1 MAENNPGQDNIA
13 FDATTNQPR
22 LKVDVTYDDKT
33 SLDGIKAKYTDI
45 GKQYNRFVTDAREN
59 VHDRQVEHIGNN
71 FGASPYNTNTYYEP
85 AATGFASAMRQQG
98 TQQAFEVGMD
108 RGKKEAEANLNAQK
122 AAYENAATAYNNAYT
137 QYQQTKSSPTMAP
150 VDKSLLPGGV
160 NEDEFLNYV
169 KNAGTPAEGLQRAID
184 KLGLNNAGVKDWND
198 QDIVSKVKNELGENS
213 DAWKAYAK
221 HMEERGS
228 NGVSERYADTELGRI
243 WADTYA
249 KNYFKTKY
257 DDSYVAK
264 WQTEYDKT
272 RRLVNNI
279 MGLRNGE
286 LHWTDTIVPTQDLPD
301 NVPAWTD
308 LKYIDIIQPEFKD
321 IQDTSSNHVHYDN
334 GTYTID
340 GRTYTEDEVRQKVAN
355 AKGTTVEE
363 LDKKFSPL
371 QTTEFHNTSGVAD
384 WQDSKIK
391 TNFTNRERW
400 TPTTK
405 EVWEAFAG
413 GENAAKEYAGYTTVG
428 LVSADDV
435 AQAVLGVNIKEAKA
449 VAQFKSEN
457 PDGYERLTDQMTRA
471 YTDATVFE
479 VADGKKAYHTRDGY
493 KVLSAGTVVMNV
505 PDAVLDENGEI
516 FDEDLKRMKQLYQ
529 ERDNGTVNQ
538 AKLAEEFEKARE
550 AYAKR
555 IMLARA
561 VTNQTDGQIDKDIYS
576 AILYSSD
583 KKKYKDLKIGDKTA
597 EELLNEFRDKVERK
611 PEDAYREFS
620 GLWEL
625 AYQNL
630 GYFFSPTSD
639 GYVAKKLYDKDG
651 NSLVGRYGEDNKPKD
666 KSSNYAM
673 ALVSLYANSMDAF
686 TNGSKDGN
694 IDPKFLKADGAEGI
708 LYNTIVGTGKILQG
722 NAAFIAGAAT
732 GSAIGSAIAPGVG
745 SLIGGLIGGIGG
757 TVASVLTSDGK
768 FHPGDIG
775 YDADHNNNSSK
786 LLRNAINPLSSALW
800 GLDDSKPTRLGQTND
815 VSQGVEDFISG
826 SASFMGELAIE
837 AIITGMAG
845 RFGEMARVGI
855 QRGVGTAARN
865 LLNAGQQFT
874 IKSLADDV
882 TRGVVKDL
890 MDPSD
895 EIAEDVANKY
905 IKDVAKDKADDIL
918 GATTKKAS
926 TETSVIKGLYTVPS
940 LDQLDDASRNIIG
953 ALNASANETTSKFMQ
968 IVSKLANNVDDLTD
982 FSYKFAKN
990 ATRFIT
996 KESVI
1001 DSLAKAGY
1009 TGLDDATVNA
1019 ALEYTRT
1026 QIAHLGGAAARQTYQ
1041 TALISGFLGLAP
1053 EQVAKAPAN
1062 VLTYLSKSIG
1072 QFYDNPSAFPGVFGA
1087 ILEGEMSKDAI
1098 KRSFSEILEISAAA
1112 AQSGV
1117 KFSTDDVVRHL
1128 AASGWNKARLVQ
1140 LTKNITLSRQG
1151 LLDDIFHDIV
1161 NGYTVPQ
1168 MDEEGNYHQVTID
1181 EYFASGQILSPFIMN
1196 GMQLAIGGV
1205 FRRIQSAAVR
1215 AKLDKANA
1223 ALAATAMDSP
1233 DYAARYKTVQKY
1245 TAKAAKISDKL
1256 LDGNIS
1262 YSKMKE
1268 VADRGMQYLKDADK
1282 KLFEGIERDIKA
1294 VDKNFSKKTRAQQAE
1309 FLKKRF
1315 KATDTLAQA
1324 YTNAQVGAF
1333 VKYPYFKKLLG
1344 GDVANTL
1351 ATLEDRA
1358 TISKIWDA
1366 MNDAAE
1372 KNRDAILGNKRL
1384 KGFWAKQA
1392 EMRKLQKEAAKEA
1405 LRGPN
1410 GEVSVLNLESSL
1422 DSWFNM
1428 IDDVARRNV
1437 AEGVMTED
1445 QLRLGYLPE
1454 TGMLIG
1460 KPGDGVPAPA
1470 RALWMGEDSG
1480 NAMAISSADPVM
1492 KREVY
1497 IKDLINAYK
1506 EGKTEVTLAD
1516 GSTREFNPQGFS
1528 FLDAAIAYNN
1538 ANTFH
1543 RTVGS
1548 IIGSGKKSA
1557 GAAAVQSGYVQFHGA
1572 NASKAAA
1579 QADLDI
1585 INTNISK
1592 LEETAK
1598 KSMTEA
1604 TKAEDIKTRERAK
1617 KALSDISKLE
1627 NKIMETIGQQ
1637 QVSAENL
1644 RKAADVLE
1652 QIATTGRRPAG
1663 APSAKELLGI
1673 KDDSEAQK
1681 VFNAARQ
1688 KVMQD
1693 IKKVQAGEDLGTNVH
1708 SGKTAPGLIGE
1719 KIVVSSGNRVDTV
1732 YEDMIRNAAKNN
1744 GHFDYDVVARR
1755 MLLDNQA
1762 YKSSADLYEVSTAGD
1777 KRFSALHAKL
1787 NKGTK
1792 VMGQDVGGM
1801 TIEEAYQK
1809 VMKKSGKN
1817 LAAAADSPIGEMI
1830 ARGKAADL
1838 TTKTYSGKISPDENT
1853 VFVFG
1858 SNLEGRHG
1866 AGAAKFAKEHFG
1878 AVYGQSEG
1886 LQGNSYAIPT
1896 KDLRV
1901 KKDGGKRSVS
1911 PEKITESIKKMY
1923 EIAAENPNKQ
1933 FKVAY
1938 ASDNNLNGYSLK
1950 EMASMFRNAGSV
1962 PENVYF
1968 SKPMA
1973 NLINRVNVDNAYYN
1987 AYKGLWGAWVE
1998 QNPKLAE
2005 ELKTLAKDKQLNDKF
2020 AKTGNNQARA
2030 LGELLGLDYKKIK
2043 EDGLKIIPN
2052 KKIDAKA
2059 EGKGMISNKYIGYG
2073 EPDSS
2078 TAAYAKQA
2086 GKMANTGE
2094 YYPGD
2099 VVFVSVQGAKD
2110 AGNAAALRAKTI
2122 KEALFAI
2129 DQGATIITDS
2139 ANYIFG
2145 KNSYNIGEQQL
2156 YNAMREAGYHYQDIT
2171 LPTGQKAGAW
2181 THSSYE
2187 GELDIFKDQFTIK
2200 VGKKNLSLDELS
2212 NIDLDSPGVKN
2223 DVTRALT
2230 DMIANNADVASD
2242 RGLKEQYMR
2251 AVQDAFSQA
2260 KTIMNDQIKLEDIDM
2275 NEGGFSHGFFTYLDI
2290 VDRLL
2295 PDKDLYKTAIDTKL
2309 VNKLNNLGRDG
2320 ITLSQLKKSLLNKIA
2335 SEKTAG
2341 NSIDDLVTAYKVL
2354 GLAEDAGIRAVGTGK
2369 YEPGKLQDMLFED
2382 DGSDAA
2388 ATDYRLGVSDLYG
2401 NKVDT
2406 SDMYSQD
2413 FDPEGLMIN
2422 RSKNPA
2428 QIDYDKLSAKDK
2440 SIYDMVR
2447 SGVDLSNKE
2456 ELNEA
2461 LKTTASVINKLT
2473 NNGSKLYDASLN
2485 AARKEASGVVEMAK
2499 TIREEINNAVNEL
2512 AKKDKETKKLIEAEA
2527 ARRSAR
2533 QTKFNKTSTD
2543 NATYDGAAALGIAR
2557 PQSAVL
2563 YSTNPAKYNAIA
2575 ASLRNNEAGL
2585 ANTVRAMNA
2594 AGVPDAQSILG
2605 YFREGRKGVEDLDSL
2620 INFDAGSNAGI
2631 YQQLKA
2637 ATDYLKEKGV
2647 DIKNLDEKLSEM
2659 KSKIGNVNSYGDI
2672 YGNYNPPEYSLS
2684 AALAEVEGKTS
2695 FFPDNLRNGIDRLR
2709 TDEAGVNTW
2718 KAIQASDGI
2727 SGLHDR
2733 FLNADKGMQKAMKKN
2748 GWDQINGVVVEYT
2761 GAGVSD
2767 SPESI
2772 IAAITSDA
2780 SSAEQVFVHAV
2791 DPDGNTVDISKM
2803 PKDIREW
2810 LFDGLEID
2818 AAGTR
2823 DKIKIYDDNGVIRA
2837 EEAIERGFE
2846 RDSEPAFRDTGI
2858 DEKWASYLADTAT
2871 KKSYKDMMADIETL
2885 RKKASRL
2892 DSKTEKLSNAKVDVD
2907 DGTGKIKQQ
2916 SLKSVVEDA
2925 QDVNYKRYLSKEDYA
2940 KYQELKKSRGQ
2951 INDYLND
2958 KAEVYHALT
2967 GATFN
2972 GDAPGYSNM
2981 VRLSDFLKQY
2991 GYTPDAKELDASKF
3005 DAKKMGKEL
3014 RKSNLATKKN
3024 WGSYRIDPTVLPSS
3038 MDKESAELTVAN
3050 LLKFAKEAREATGLN
3065 YIDFDQMW
3073 VDKSYLELLA
3083 RYSNRPLDARGLM
3096 GFAAKVSTFPNWV
3109 QQQQLAGG
3117 WGPINALTLA
3127 QVRSAI
3133 LEDPAKAVAFAKMLA
3148 DMRNSKAALNSIIS
3162 RSDLLSRIALETGDG
3177 SIVTDLYPVMSR
3189 RAGRDDGGVIQ
3200 TFANKILDRGNNAQA
3215 YSRFPKGFRANIKQD
3230 VEDFF
3235 ETPTFA
3241 QAMPVL
3247 RAQMISMNYD
3257 SALSHL
3263 NKKFAKRI
3271 GKDISAEEIQN
3282 AAMQVA
3288 YARTQ
3293 KFFTPQ
3299 KYWNEN
3305 YESGLQRIKNE
3316 NIRKL
3321 VGQTTGE
3328 GTPTT
3333 ILDVAS
3339 NAFFALRYKQ
3349 TFVNRFVQGFKE
3361 MASLPKMIKH
3371 QLSQSASLD
3380 DVTSDLTKVG
3390 QIRGAISLIGIS
3402 VLAKIWCDALG
3413 IPNAW
3418 DDFDFNPEGDEVF
3431 HMPSVLMK
3439 FQNAG
3444 QIWMP
3449 NSGQLDLSKGVDW
3462 GHNVFGMSV
3471 DPNKQAY
3478 KIDPMFSM
3486 FTMPNTVFRAFNT
3499 AFNGGTDSYKA
3510 PQRGLPFLPTNGVIN
3525 SMVNSNVGRALGDEL
3540 IGSNLL
3546 SPFKALHEVITNS
3559 TYFGNNIWERK
3570 YLPDGSENP
3579 NYDPGR
3585 NAASSVM
3592 HLLGLDQVLDPNGYN
3607 RWVKGGNNRVK
3618 QDQVGT
3624 IAGSGILQHEY
3635 LTAAIHL
3642 LNGDIY
3648 EAAVEAGELPIKS
3661 QKLATGARTE
3671 MNTIVKNTLD
3681 HYGDEYREA
3690 IKHATSTE
3698 DKDKAYA
3705 EYMKKS
3711 ADEVARW
3718 SKKYGYVLGKNQE
3731 LVASMTRMLTAMTSG
3746 EYDDNMAYVQD
3757 TYWKA
3762 SKIAQIESGANLF
3775 LKDSDLDDWLANGG
3789 TVESFA
3795 EEKERRSQAYNQ
3807 ALDDEYEARKA
3818 LIDAKY
3824 KPEYLAGSSYED
3836 LRAEQRAVSKKVYTA
3851 IMSKFE
3857 KQVGEFKNF
3866 KEMKSYYENMIN
3878 SASTTKQKAK
3888 YAETYNGY
3896 VKEIIAA
3903 ALADNKLDATVL
3915 NEATYNGKGLATQLS
3930 DYIIIPAGTYYTG
3943 KSPKTSYL
3951 KDLFEVGYKSRAKL
3965 PSDDEVREKWDTV
3978 KWLVSHG
3985 KPASAASVLEQTL
3998 RNVRNGSLY
4007 ISDVDYSN
4015 MVRLQ
4020 SKLRSK
4026 Q

>member
-33 SLDGIKAKYTDI
+33 SLDGIKDKYTDI

-85 AATGFASAMRQQG
+85 AATDFASAMRQQG

-198 QDIVSKVKNELGENS
+198 QDIVNKVKNELGENS

-321 IQDTSSNHVHYDN
+321 IQDTSLNHVHYDN

-340 GRTYTEDEVRQKVAN
+340 GRAYTEDEVRQKVAN

-371 QTTEFHNTSGVAD
+371 QTTEFHNTSGVAG

-529 ERDNGTVNQ
+529 ERDNGTMNQ

-630 GYFFSPTSD
+630 GYFFAPTSD
-639 GYVAKKLYDKDG
+639 GYIAKKLYDKDG

-757 TVASVLTSDGK
+757 TAASVLTSDGK

-855 QRGVGTAARN
+855 QKGVGTAARN

-905 IKDVAKDKADDIL
+905 IKEVAKDKTDDIL
-918 GATTKKAS
+918 GAATKKAS
-926 TETSVIKGLYTVPS
+926 AETSTIKGLYTVPS

-968 IVSKLANNVDDLTD
+968 IVSKLANSVDDLTD

-990 ATRFIT
+990 ATKFIT

-1062 VLTYLSKSIG
+1062 VLTYLSKAIG
-1072 QFYDNPSAFPGVFGA
+1072 QFYDNPNAFPGVFGA
-1087 ILEGEMSKDAI
+1087 IAKGEMSKDAI

-1168 MDEEGNYHQVTID
+1168 MDEEGNYHQVTVD

-1268 VADRGMQYLKDADK
+1268 VADKGMQYLKDADK

-1315 KATDTLAQA
+1315 KATDALAQA

-1392 EMRKLQKEAAKEA
+1392 EMRKLQKEAVKEA

-1579 QADLDI
+1579 QADLDV

-1693 IKKVQAGEDLGTNVH
+1693 IKKVQAGEDLGANVH
-1708 SGKTAPGLIGE
+1708 SDKTAPGLIGE
-1719 KIVVSSGNRVDTV
+1719 KIVVSSGNRADTV
-1732 YEDMIRNAAKNN
+1732 YESMIRNAAKNN

-1755 MLLDNQA
+1755 MLLDN
-1762 YKSSADLYEVSTAGD
+1762 YKPTE
-1777 KRFSALHAKL
+1777 KAL
-1787 NKGTK
+1787 
-1792 VMGQDVGGM
+1792 
-1801 TIEEAYQK
+1801 
-1809 VMKKSGKN
+1809 
-1817 LAAAADSPIGEMI
+1817 
-1830 ARGKAADL
+1830 
-1838 TTKTYSGKISPDENT
+1838 
-1853 VFVFG
+1853 
-1858 SNLEGRHG
+1858 
-1866 AGAAKFAKEHFG
+1866 
-1878 AVYGQSEG
+1878 
-1886 LQGNSYAIPT
+1886 
-1896 KDLRV
+1896 
-1901 KKDGGKRSVS
+1901 
-1911 PEKITESIKKMY
+1911 SI
-1923 EIAAENPNKQ
+1923 
-1933 FKVAY
+1933 
-1938 ASDNNLNGYSLK
+1938 K
-1950 EMASMFRNAGSV
+1950 EMAGNRLEEVTDF
-1962 PENVYF
+1962 ENQ
-1968 SKPMA
+1968 PTQI
-1973 NLINRVNVDNAYYN
+1973 NLKYDKNTKS
-1987 AYKGLWGAWVE
+1987 YKAS
-1998 QNPKLAE
+1998 
-2005 ELKTLAKDKQLNDKF
+2005 T
-2020 AKTGNNQARA
+2020 
-2030 LGELLGLDYKKIK
+2030 LGELSKFDMDNATTK
-2043 EDGLKIIPN
+2043 
-2052 KKIDAKA
+2052 AKVDR
-2059 EGKGMISNKYIGYG
+2059 ELTRLISNDY
-2073 EPDSS
+2073 
-2078 TAAYAKQA
+2078 
-2086 GKMANTGE
+2086 
-2094 YYPGD
+2094 
-2099 VVFVSVQGAKD
+2099 
-2110 AGNAAALRAKTI
+2110 
-2122 KEALFAI
+2122 
-2129 DQGATIITDS
+2129 
-2139 ANYIFG
+2139 
-2145 KNSYNIGEQQL
+2145 NS
-2156 YNAMREAGYHYQDIT
+2156 
-2171 LPTGQKAGAW
+2171 
-2181 THSSYE
+2181 
-2187 GELDIFKDQFTIK
+2187 
-2200 VGKKNLSLDELS
+2200 
-2212 NIDLDSPGVKN
+2212 
-2223 DVTRALT
+2223 
-2230 DMIANNADVASD
+2230 SD

-2309 VNKLNNLGRDG
+2309 INKLNNLGRDG

-2369 YEPGKLQDMLFED
+2369 YEPGKLENMLFED

-2401 NKVDT
+2401 NKIDT

-2413 FDPEGLMIN
+2413 FNPEGLMIN

-2440 SIYDMVR
+2440 SIYNMVR

-2461 LKTTASVINKLT
+2461 LKTTASVLNKLT

-2533 QTKFNKTSTD
+2533 QTRFNKTSTD

-2563 YSTNPAKYNAIA
+2563 YSANPAKYNAIA

-2631 YQQLKA
+2631 YHQLRVA
-2637 ATDYLKEKGV
+2637 ADYLKEKGV

-2659 KSKIGNVNSYGDI
+2659 KSKIGDVNSYGDI

-2709 TDEAGVNTW
+2709 TDETGPNTW
-2718 KAIQASDGI
+2718 KATQPETTIDIDGKKVI
-2727 SGLHDR
+2727 AHMSFGTTQELSGAAVGIE
-2733 FLNADKGMQKAMKKN
+2733 FTT
-2748 GWDQINGVVVEYT
+2748 EY
-2761 GAGVSD
+2761 GDDFDFGSLSD
-2767 SPESI
+2767 SQKRIFAKQYNDQTNGFEIVKSSDYT
-2772 IAAITSDA
+2772 TSKNVTGTPILD
-2780 SSAEQVFVHAV
+2780 ENGRLVKN
-2791 DPDGNTVDISKM
+2791 PDGTVKRITA
-2803 PKDIREW
+2803 REAKER
-2810 LFDGLEID
+2810 LK
-2818 AAGTR
+2818 
-2823 DKIKIYDDNGVIRA
+2823 KIA
-2837 EEAIERGFE
+2837 EEKKEVAQEMATARAFGDLSENAEYSAAIERMKAL
-2846 RDSEPAFRDTGI
+2846 DSEEEAMKEITSGSRNSSFNANILQELDGDWYLVSKEGKENADVSGFFKSTSL
-2858 DEKWASYLADTAT
+2858 DEKWASYLADTA
-2871 KKSYKDMMADIETL
+2871 KKESYKDMMDDIKAL
-2885 RKKASRL
+2885 RKKASKL
-2892 DSKTEKLSNAKVDVD
+2892 DSKTEKLSETKVDVN

-2981 VRLSDFLKQY
+2981 VRLSDFLAQY

-3083 RYSNRPLDARGLM
+3083 RYSNRPLDPRGLM
-3096 GFAAKVSTFPNWV
+3096 GFAAKVSTFPNWI

-3127 QVRSAI
+3127 GVRSAI

-3162 RSDLLSRIALETGDG
+3162 RSDLLARIALETGDG
-3177 SIVTDLYPVMSR
+3177 SIVTDLCPVMSR

-3305 YESGLQRIKNE
+3305 YKSGLQRIKNE
-3316 NIRKL
+3316 NVRKM
-3321 VGQTTGE
+3321 VGQITGE

-3361 MASLPKMIKH
+3361 MASLPKMVKH
-3371 QLSQSASLD
+3371 QLSQSASLE

-3390 QIRGAISLIGIS
+3390 QIRGAVSLIGIS

-3418 DDFDFNPEGDEVF
+3418 DDFDFNPEGDEAF

-3486 FTMPNTVFRAFNT
+3486 FTMPNTVFRAFNM

-3661 QKLATGARTE
+3661 QKLASGARTE
-3671 MNTIVKNTLD
+3671 MNTVVKNTLD

-3690 IKHATSTE
+3690 IKHATST
-3698 DKDKAYA
+3698 DAKDKAYA

-3998 RNVRNGSLY
+3998 RNVKNGSLY

>member
-85 AATGFASAMRQQG
+85 AATDFASAMRQQG

-213 DAWKAYAK
+213 DAWEAYAK

-321 IQDTSSNHVHYDN
+321 IQDTSLNHVHYDN

-340 GRTYTEDEVRQKVAN
+340 GRAYTEDEVRQKVAN

-371 QTTEFHNTSGVAD
+371 QTTEFHNTSGVAG

-630 GYFFSPTSD
+630 GYFFAPTSD
-639 GYVAKKLYDKDG
+639 GYVTKKLYDKDG

-686 TNGSKDGN
+686 TSGSKDGN

-708 LYNTIVGTGKILQG
+708 LYNTLVGTGKILQG

-815 VSQGVEDFISG
+815 VSQVVEDFISG

-855 QRGVGTAARN
+855 QKGVGTAARN

-918 GATTKKAS
+918 GAATKKAS
-926 TETSVIKGLYTVPS
+926 TETSVIKGLSTVPS

-953 ALNASANETTSKFMQ
+953 ALNTSANETTSKFMQ

-1072 QFYDNPSAFPGVFGA
+1072 QFYDNPNAFPGVFGA

-1128 AASGWNKARLVQ
+1128 AASGWNKARLAQ

-1151 LLDDIFHDIV
+1151 LADDIFHDIV

-1233 DYAARYKTVQKY
+1233 DYAARYKAVQKY

-1268 VADRGMQYLKDADK
+1268 VADKGIQYLKDADK

-1315 KATDTLAQA
+1315 KATDALAQA

-1372 KNRDAILGNKRL
+1372 KNRDAVLGNKRL

-1585 INTNISK
+1585 INANISK

-1604 TKAEDIKTRERAK
+1604 VKAEDIKTRERAK

-1652 QIATTGRRPAG
+1652 QIATQGRRSAG

-1681 VFNAARQ
+1681 VFNAAKKR
-1688 KVMQD
+1688 VAED
-1693 IKKVQAGEDLGTNVH
+1693 IKKVQ
-1708 SGKTAPGLIGE
+1708 SGE
-1719 KIVVSSGNRVDTV
+1719 KLSTKNYDGPTLVISGAQTGVDTLGLEVANELGYKTGGTTTPGFYRETKIDKHTRESLSALGVKEITPELQAGKQGKEFYLPRTEQNVKNSDATVYFASDSDSAGLNATRRFAQQHKKPFLLNPDAAQLRTWLAENNVGTLNIAGNRGSKMAGMDHARDVLAEGLNKNKKFASSINNIDTI

-1755 MLLDNQA
+1755 MLLDNYKPTEKTLPIKEVVGNRLEEVTDFENQPTQINLKYDKNTKS
-1762 YKSSADLYEVSTAGD
+1762 YKSST
-1777 KRFSALHAKL
+1777 
-1787 NKGTK
+1787 
-1792 VMGQDVGGM
+1792 
-1801 TIEEAYQK
+1801 
-1809 VMKKSGKN
+1809 
-1817 LAAAADSPIGEMI
+1817 
-1830 ARGKAADL
+1830 
-1838 TTKTYSGKISPDENT
+1838 
-1853 VFVFG
+1853 
-1858 SNLEGRHG
+1858 
-1866 AGAAKFAKEHFG
+1866 
-1878 AVYGQSEG
+1878 
-1886 LQGNSYAIPT
+1886 
-1896 KDLRV
+1896 
-1901 KKDGGKRSVS
+1901 
-1911 PEKITESIKKMY
+1911 
-1923 EIAAENPNKQ
+1923 
-1933 FKVAY
+1933 
-1938 ASDNNLNGYSLK
+1938 
-1950 EMASMFRNAGSV
+1950 
-1962 PENVYF
+1962 
-1968 SKPMA
+1968 
-1973 NLINRVNVDNAYYN
+1973 
-1987 AYKGLWGAWVE
+1987 
-1998 QNPKLAE
+1998 
-2005 ELKTLAKDKQLNDKF
+2005 
-2020 AKTGNNQARA
+2020 
-2030 LGELLGLDYKKIK
+2030 LGELSKLDMDNATTK
-2043 EDGLKIIPN
+2043 
-2052 KKIDAKA
+2052 AKVDR
-2059 EGKGMISNKYIGYG
+2059 ELTRLISNDY
-2073 EPDSS
+2073 
-2078 TAAYAKQA
+2078 
-2086 GKMANTGE
+2086 
-2094 YYPGD
+2094 
-2099 VVFVSVQGAKD
+2099 
-2110 AGNAAALRAKTI
+2110 
-2122 KEALFAI
+2122 
-2129 DQGATIITDS
+2129 
-2139 ANYIFG
+2139 
-2145 KNSYNIGEQQL
+2145 NS
-2156 YNAMREAGYHYQDIT
+2156 
-2171 LPTGQKAGAW
+2171 
-2181 THSSYE
+2181 
-2187 GELDIFKDQFTIK
+2187 
-2200 VGKKNLSLDELS
+2200 
-2212 NIDLDSPGVKN
+2212 
-2223 DVTRALT
+2223 
-2230 DMIANNADVASD
+2230 SD

-2260 KTIMNDQIKLEDIDM
+2260 KTIMNDQIKLEGIDM

-2290 VDRLL
+2290 VDRIL
-2295 PDKDLYKTAIDTKL
+2295 PDKDLYRTAVDTKL
-2309 VNKLNNLGRDG
+2309 VNKLNNLSRDG
-2320 ITLSQLKKSLLNKIA
+2320 ITLSQLKESILNKVA
-2335 SEKTAG
+2335 SERLAG

-2354 GLAEDAGIRAVGTGK
+2354 DLADDAGVRATGTGS
-2369 YEPGKLQDMLFED
+2369 YESGRLKDMLFED

-2401 NKVDT
+2401 NKIDT
-2406 SDMYSQD
+2406 SDMYAQD
-2413 FDPEGLMIN
+2413 FNPESLMAN

-2440 SIYDMVR
+2440 SIYNMVR

-2461 LKTTASVINKLT
+2461 LKTTASILNKLT

-2499 TIREEINNAVNEL
+2499 TIRDEINKAVNEL
-2512 AKKDKETKKLIEAEA
+2512 ASKDKEIKKLIESEA

-2563 YSTNPAKYNAIA
+2563 YSESPAKYNAIA
-2575 ASLRNNEAGL
+2575 AAIRNNEAGL
-2585 ANTVRAMNA
+2585 ANTVRAMKA
-2594 AGVPDAQSILG
+2594 EGVPDAQSILG

-2647 DIKNLDEKLSEM
+2647 NTKNLDEKLSEM
-2659 KSKIGNVNSYGDI
+2659 KSKISDVNSYGDI

-2709 TDEAGVNTW
+2709 TDEAGPNTW
-2718 KAIQASDGI
+2718 KATQPETTIDIDGKKVI
-2727 SGLHDR
+2727 AHMSFGTTQELSGAAVGIE
-2733 FLNADKGMQKAMKKN
+2733 FTT
-2748 GWDQINGVVVEYT
+2748 EY
-2761 GAGVSD
+2761 GDDFDFGSLSD
-2767 SPESI
+2767 SQKRIFAKQYNDQTNGFEIVKSSDYT
-2772 IAAITSDA
+2772 TSKNVTGTPILD
-2780 SSAEQVFVHAV
+2780 ENGRLVKN
-2791 DPDGNTVDISKM
+2791 PDGTVKRITA
-2803 PKDIREW
+2803 REAKER
-2810 LFDGLEID
+2810 LK
-2818 AAGTR
+2818 
-2823 DKIKIYDDNGVIRA
+2823 KIA
-2837 EEAIERGFE
+2837 EEKKEVAQEMATARAFGDLSENAEYSAAIERMKAL
-2846 RDSEPAFRDTGI
+2846 DSEEEAMKDITSGSRNSSFNANILQELDGDWYLVSKEGKENADVSGFFKSTSL
-2858 DEKWASYLADTAT
+2858 DEKWASYLADTA
-2871 KKSYKDMMADIETL
+2871 KKESYKDMMDDIKAL
-2885 RKKASRL
+2885 RKKASKL
-2892 DSKTEKLSNAKVDVD
+2892 DSKTEKLSETKVDVN

-2981 VRLSDFLKQY
+2981 VRLSDFLAQY

-3083 RYSNRPLDARGLM
+3083 RYSNRPLDPRGLM
-3096 GFAAKVSTFPNWV
+3096 GFAAKVSTFPNWI

-3127 QVRSAI
+3127 GVRSAI

-3305 YESGLQRIKNE
+3305 YKSGLQRIKNE
-3316 NIRKL
+3316 NVRKM
-3321 VGQTTGE
+3321 VGQITGE

-3390 QIRGAISLIGIS
+3390 QIRGAVSLIGIS

-3449 NSGQLDLSKGVDW
+3449 NSGQLDLSKGIDW
-3462 GHNVFGMSV
+3462 GHSVFGMSV

-3486 FTMPNTVFRAFNT
+3486 FTMPNTVFRAFNM

-3510 PQRGLPFLPTNGVIN
+3510 PQRGLPFLPSNGVIN

-3690 IKHATSTE
+3690 IKHASST
-3698 DKDKAYA
+3698 DAKDKAYA

-3818 LIDAKY
+3818 LIDANY

-3998 RNVRNGSLY
+3998 RNVKNGSLY

>member
-22 LKVDVTYDDKT
+22 LNVDVTYDDNT

-45 GKQYNRFVTDAREN
+45 GNQYNRFVTDAREN
-59 VHDRQVEHIGNN
+59 VHDRQVEHIGND

-85 AATGFASAMRQQG
+85 AATDFASAMRQQG

-122 AAYENAATAYNNAYT
+122 SAYENAATAYNNAYN
-137 QYQQTKSSPTMAP
+137 QYQQTKSSPVMAP
-150 VDKSLLPGGV
+150 VDKSLLPDGV
-160 NEDEFLNYV
+160 NEDEYLNYI

-198 QDIVSKVKNELGENS
+198 QDIVGKVKNELGENS

-249 KNYFKTKY
+249 KNYFKNKY
-257 DDSYVAK
+257 GDSYVAK

-286 LHWTDTIVPTQDLPD
+286 LNWTDTIVPAQDLPD
-301 NVPAWTD
+301 NMSVGTNW
-308 LKYIDIIQPEFKD
+308 KYIDIIQPEFKD
-321 IQDTSSNHVHYDN
+321 IQETSSNHVKYDN
-334 GTYTID
+334 GVYTID
-340 GRTYTEDEVRQKVAN
+340 GRAYTVDEVRQKVAE

-363 LDKKFSPL
+363 LDKKVKPL
-371 QTTEFHNTSGVAD
+371 QATEFNNTSGAAT

-391 TNFTNRERW
+391 MDIFNAQHW
-400 TPTTK
+400 TPTAK
-405 EVWEAFAG
+405 EVWETFSG
-413 GENAAKEYAGYTTVG
+413 GENAAKEYARYTTVG
-428 LVSADDV
+428 VVSADDI
-435 AQAVLGVNIKEAKA
+435 AQAVLGVNIKEARA
-449 VAQFKSEN
+449 IAQFKSEN
-457 PDGYERLTDQMTRA
+457 PDGYKRLTDQMTRA

-505 PDAVLDENGEI
+505 PDAVLNENGEI
-516 FDEDLKRMKQLYQ
+516 IDEDLKRMQQLYQ
-529 ERDNGTVNQ
+529 ERDDGTMDQN
-538 AKLAEEFEKARE
+538 KLVEEFEKARE
-550 AYAKR
+550 TYAKR
-555 IMLARA
+555 IMFARA
-561 VTNQTDGQIDKDIYS
+561 VTNQTDEQIDKDIYT

-583 KKKYKDLKIGDKTA
+583 KSKYKDLKIGDKTA
-597 EELLNEFRDKVERK
+597 EELLNEFRDKVERN

-625 AYQNL
+625 AYRNL
-630 GYFFSPTSD
+630 GYFFAPTSD
-639 GYVAKKLYDKDG
+639 GYVTKKLYDEDG

-708 LYNTIVGTGKILQG
+708 LYNTLVGTGKILQG
-722 NAAFIAGAAT
+722 NAAFITGAASGT
-732 GSAIGSAIAPGVG
+732 AIGSAVAPGVG

-757 TVASVLTSDGK
+757 AIVSVLTSDGK

-800 GLDDSKPTRLGQTND
+800 GIDDSKPTRLGQTND

-826 SASFMGELAIE
+826 SASFMGELFIE
-837 AIITGMAG
+837 SLITGGAG
-845 RFGEMARVGI
+845 KLGEAARAGI
-855 QRGVGTAARN
+855 QRGVGAAARN

-874 IKSLADDV
+874 IKNLADDV
-882 TRGVVKDL
+882 ARDVVKDL

-905 IKDVAKDKADDIL
+905 IKEAAKDKADDVL
-918 GATTKKAS
+918 GAATKKVS
-926 TETSVIKGLYTVPS
+926 TETSIAKGLSTVPS
-940 LDQLDDASRNIIG
+940 LDQLDDVSRNVVG

-968 IVSKLANNVDDLTD
+968 IVSKLANSVNDLTE
-982 FSYKFAKN
+982 FSYKFAKK
-990 ATRFIT
+990 ATQFIT

-1001 DSLAKAGY
+1001 DTLARAGY

-1026 QIAHLGGAAARQTYQ
+1026 QVAHLGGAAARQTYQ

-1087 ILEGEMSKDAI
+1087 ILKGEMTKDAI

-1128 AASGWNKARLVQ
+1128 AASGWNKARLAQ

-1151 LLDDIFHDIV
+1151 LADDIFHDIV

-1168 MDEEGNYHQVTID
+1168 MDEEGNYHQVTVD
-1181 EYFASGQILSPFIMN
+1181 EYLASGQIINPFIMN
-1196 GMQLAIGGV
+1196 GMQLAISGV
-1205 FRRIQSAAVR
+1205 FRRVQSAAVR

-1233 DYAARYKTVQKY
+1233 DYAARYKAVQKY

-1268 VADRGMQYLKDADK
+1268 VADKGMQYLNDADK
-1282 KLFEGIERDIKA
+1282 KLFEGLERDIKA
-1294 VDKNFSKKTRAQQAE
+1294 VDKNFSKNTRAQQAE

-1315 KATDTLAQA
+1315 KATDAVAQA

-1351 ATLEDRA
+1351 STLEDRA
-1358 TISKIWDA
+1358 TIGKIWSAMVDA
-1366 MNDAAE
+1366 SE
-1372 KNRDAILGNKRL
+1372 KSRDAVLENKRL
-1384 KGFWAKQA
+1384 KDFWAKQA
-1392 EMRKLQKEAAKEA
+1392 EMRKLQKEAVKDA

-1410 GEVSVLNLESSL
+1410 GEVSVINLESSL

-1428 IDDVARRNV
+1428 IDDVARRNI
-1437 AEGVMTED
+1437 AEGAMTED

-1454 TGMLIG
+1454 AGMLIG

-1497 IKDLINAYK
+1497 IKDLVNAYK
-1506 EGKTEVTLAD
+1506 KGKTEVILAD

-1543 RTVGS
+1543 RTVGN
-1548 IIGSGKKSA
+1548 IIGSGKKTT

-1579 QADLDI
+1579 QADLDV
-1585 INTNISK
+1585 INAKISE
-1592 LEETAK
+1592 LEEAAQ
-1598 KSMTEA
+1598 KSMTDTAKIEDA
-1604 TKAEDIKTRERAK
+1604 KARARAK
-1617 KALSDISKLE
+1617 KALSDISKSE
-1627 NKIMETIGQQ
+1627 DKIMEAIGQQ
-1637 QVSAENL
+1637 QVSAESL
-1644 RKAADVLE
+1644 RKAAKVLE
-1652 QIATTGRRPAG
+1652 EIATTGRRPDG

-1681 VFNAARQ
+1681 VFNAAR
-1688 KVMQD
+1688 KRVAED
-1693 IKKVQAGEDLGTNVH
+1693 IKKVQSGEKLSTKIYDGPTLIISGAQTGVDTLGLEVANELGYKTGGTTTPGFFREAKIDKHTRESLAALGVKEITPELQAGKQGKEFYLPRTEQNVKK
-1708 SGKTAPGLIGE
+1708 SDATVYFASESDSAGLNATRRFAQQHNKPFLLNPDAAQLRVWLAENNIRTLNIAGNRGSKMAGMDHVRDILAE
-1719 KIVVSSGNRVDTV
+1719 GLSKNKIVVSPDNYVDAT
-1732 YEDMIRNAAKNN
+1732 YESMIRNAAKNN

-1755 MLLDNQA
+1755 MLLDNYKPTEKTLPIKEVVGNRLEEVTDFENQPTQINLKYDKNTKS
-1762 YKSSADLYEVSTAGD
+1762 YKSST
-1777 KRFSALHAKL
+1777 
-1787 NKGTK
+1787 
-1792 VMGQDVGGM
+1792 
-1801 TIEEAYQK
+1801 
-1809 VMKKSGKN
+1809 
-1817 LAAAADSPIGEMI
+1817 
-1830 ARGKAADL
+1830 
-1838 TTKTYSGKISPDENT
+1838 
-1853 VFVFG
+1853 
-1858 SNLEGRHG
+1858 
-1866 AGAAKFAKEHFG
+1866 
-1878 AVYGQSEG
+1878 
-1886 LQGNSYAIPT
+1886 
-1896 KDLRV
+1896 
-1901 KKDGGKRSVS
+1901 
-1911 PEKITESIKKMY
+1911 
-1923 EIAAENPNKQ
+1923 
-1933 FKVAY
+1933 
-1938 ASDNNLNGYSLK
+1938 
-1950 EMASMFRNAGSV
+1950 
-1962 PENVYF
+1962 
-1968 SKPMA
+1968 
-1973 NLINRVNVDNAYYN
+1973 
-1987 AYKGLWGAWVE
+1987 
-1998 QNPKLAE
+1998 
-2005 ELKTLAKDKQLNDKF
+2005 
-2020 AKTGNNQARA
+2020 
-2030 LGELLGLDYKKIK
+2030 LGELSKLDMDNATTK
-2043 EDGLKIIPN
+2043 
-2052 KKIDAKA
+2052 AKVDR
-2059 EGKGMISNKYIGYG
+2059 ELTRLISNDY
-2073 EPDSS
+2073 
-2078 TAAYAKQA
+2078 
-2086 GKMANTGE
+2086 
-2094 YYPGD
+2094 
-2099 VVFVSVQGAKD
+2099 
-2110 AGNAAALRAKTI
+2110 
-2122 KEALFAI
+2122 
-2129 DQGATIITDS
+2129 
-2139 ANYIFG
+2139 
-2145 KNSYNIGEQQL
+2145 NS
-2156 YNAMREAGYHYQDIT
+2156 
-2171 LPTGQKAGAW
+2171 
-2181 THSSYE
+2181 
-2187 GELDIFKDQFTIK
+2187 
-2200 VGKKNLSLDELS
+2200 
-2212 NIDLDSPGVKN
+2212 
-2223 DVTRALT
+2223 
-2230 DMIANNADVASD
+2230 SD

-2290 VDRLL
+2290 VDRIL
-2295 PDKDLYKTAIDTKL
+2295 PDKDLYRTAVDTKL
-2309 VNKLNNLGRDG
+2309 VNKLNNLSRDG
-2320 ITLSQLKKSLLNKIA
+2320 ITLSQLKESILNKIA
-2335 SEKTAG
+2335 SERLAG
-2341 NSIDDLVTAYKVL
+2341 NSIDDLVTTYKVL
-2354 GLAEDAGIRAVGTGK
+2354 DLADDAGVRATGTGS
-2369 YEPGKLQDMLFED
+2369 YESGRLKDMLFED

-2401 NKVDT
+2401 NKIDT
-2406 SDMYSQD
+2406 SDMYAQD
-2413 FDPEGLMIN
+2413 FNPESLMAN

-2440 SIYDMVR
+2440 SIYNMVR

-2461 LKTTASVINKLT
+2461 LKTTASVLNKLT

-2499 TIREEINNAVNEL
+2499 TIRDEINKAVNEL
-2512 AKKDKETKKLIEAEA
+2512 ASKDKETKKLIESEA

-2563 YSTNPAKYNAIA
+2563 YSESPAKYNAIA
-2575 ASLRNNEAGL
+2575 AAIRNNEAGL
-2585 ANTVRAMNA
+2585 ANTVRAMKA
-2594 AGVPDAQSILG
+2594 EGVPDAQSILG

-2637 ATDYLKEKGV
+2637 AADYLKEKGV
-2647 DIKNLDEKLSEM
+2647 NTKNLDEKLSEM
-2659 KSKIGNVNSYGDI
+2659 KSKISDVNSYGDI

-2810 LFDGLEID
+2810 MFDGLEID

-2892 DSKTEKLSNAKVDVD
+2892 DSKTEKLSNAKVDVT
-2907 DGTGKIKQQ
+2907 DGTGKLKQQ
-2916 SLKSVVEDA
+2916 SLKSVVEDT
-2925 QDVNYKRYLSKEDYA
+2925 QDINYKKYLSKKDYA
-2940 KYQELKKSRGQ
+2940 EYQELKKNQSQ

-2958 KAEVYHALT
+2958 KAEVYHSLT

-3014 RKSNLATKKN
+3014 RKGNLATKKN
-3024 WGSYRIDPTVLPSS
+3024 WGSYRIDPTALPSS
-3038 MDKESAELTVAN
+3038 MDKKSAELTVAN
-3050 LLKFAKEAREATGLN
+3050 LLKFAKEARGAAGLN

-3096 GFAAKVSTFPNWV
+3096 GFAAKVSAFPNWV

-3133 LEDPAKAVAFAKMLA
+3133 LEDPTKAVAFAKMLA
-3148 DMRNSKAALNSIIS
+3148 DMRNSKTALNSIIS

-3177 SIVTDLYPVMSR
+3177 SIVTDLYPVMSK

-3200 TFANKILDRGNNAQA
+3200 TFANKILDRGNSAQA
-3215 YSRFPKGFRANIKQD
+3215 YSRFPKGFRENLKQD

-3316 NIRKL
+3316 NIRKM
-3321 VGQTTGE
+3321 VGQITGE

-3349 TFVNRFVQGFKE
+3349 TFVNRFVQGFRE
-3361 MASLPKMIKH
+3361 IASLPKMLRN
-3371 QLSQSASLD
+3371 QLSQSASLA
-3380 DVTSDLTKVG
+3380 DVTSDMTKVG
-3390 QIRGAISLIGIS
+3390 QIKGVVSLIGIS

-3449 NSGQLDLSKGVDW
+3449 NSGKLDLGKGVDW
-3462 GHNVFGMSV
+3462 GHSVFGMSV

-3499 AFNGGTDSYKA
+3499 AFNGSTDSYKA
-3510 PQRGLPFLPTNGVIN
+3510 PQRGLPFLPANGVIN

-3607 RWVKGGNNRVK
+3607 RWVKGGDNMVK

-3661 QKLATGARTE
+3661 QKLASGARTE
-3671 MNTIVKNTLD
+3671 MNTVVKNTLD

-3690 IKHATSTE
+3690 IKHATNT
-3698 DKDKAYA
+3698 DAKDKAYA

-3718 SKKYGYVLGKNQE
+3718 SKKYGYILGKNQE
-3731 LVASMTRMLTAMTSG
+3731 LVASMTRLVTAMTSG
-3746 EYDDNMAYVQD
+3746 EYDDNMAYVQNA
-3757 TYWKA
+3757 YWKA
-3762 SKIAQIESGANLF
+3762 SKIAQIESGTNLF
-3775 LKDSDLDDWLANGG
+3775 LNDSDLDDWLANGG

-3795 EEKERRSQAYNQ
+3795 EEKNRRSQAYNQ

-3824 KPEYLAGSSYED
+3824 NPEYLAGSSYED

-3866 KEMKSYYENMIN
+3866 KEMKAYYENMIA

-3903 ALADNKLDATVL
+3903 ALVNNKLDATIL

-3943 KSPKTSYL
+3943 KSPRTSYL
-3951 KDLFEVGYKSRAKL
+3951 KDLFEVGYRSRAKL

-3998 RNVRNGSLY
+3998 KNVKNGSLY

>member
-13 FDATTNQPR
+13 FDDTTNQPR

-59 VHDRQVEHIGNN
+59 VHDRQVEHIGND

-85 AATGFASAMRQQG
+85 AATDFASAMRQQG

-321 IQDTSSNHVHYDN
+321 IQDTSLNHVHYDN

-340 GRTYTEDEVRQKVAN
+340 GRAYTEDEVRQKVAN
-355 AKGTTVEE
+355 AKGTTAEE

-371 QTTEFHNTSGVAD
+371 QTTEFHNTSGVAG

-391 TNFTNRERW
+391 MNFTNRERW

-405 EVWEAFAG
+405 EVWEAFSG
-413 GENAAKEYAGYTTVG
+413 GKNAAKEYAGYTTIG

-630 GYFFSPTSD
+630 GYFFAPTSD

-855 QRGVGTAARN
+855 QKGVGTAARN

-918 GATTKKAS
+918 GAATKKVSA
-926 TETSVIKGLYTVPS
+926 ETSTIKGLYTVPS

-953 ALNASANETTSKFMQ
+953 VLNTSANETTSKFMQ

-990 ATRFIT
+990 ATKFIT

-1062 VLTYLSKSIG
+1062 VLTYLSKAIG
-1072 QFYDNPSAFPGVFGA
+1072 QFYDNPNAFPGVFGA

-1205 FRRIQSAAVR
+1205 FRRIQSAAIR

-1315 KATDTLAQA
+1315 KATDALAQA

-1392 EMRKLQKEAAKEA
+1392 EMRKLQKEAVKEA

-1579 QADLDI
+1579 QADLDV

-1652 QIATTGRRPAG
+1652 QIATTGRRPDG

-1673 KDDSEAQK
+1673 KNDSEAQK
-1681 VFNAARQ
+1681 VFNAAR
-1688 KVMQD
+1688 KRVAED
-1693 IKKVQAGEDLGTNVH
+1693 IKKVQSGEDLGTNVH
-1708 SGKTAPGLIGE
+1708 SGKTAPGLIGN
-1719 KIVVSSGNRVDTV
+1719 KITVSSDNHVDAV

-1755 MLLDNQA
+1755 MLLDNQ
-1762 YKSSADLYEVSTAGD
+1762 V
-1777 KRFSALHAKL
+1777 
-1787 NKGTK
+1787 
-1792 VMGQDVGGM
+1792 
-1801 TIEEAYQK
+1801 
-1809 VMKKSGKN
+1809 
-1817 LAAAADSPIGEMI
+1817 
-1830 ARGKAADL
+1830 ARE
-1838 TTKTYSGKISPDENT
+1838 I
-1853 VFVFG
+1853 
-1858 SNLEGRHG
+1858 
-1866 AGAAKFAKEHFG
+1866 
-1878 AVYGQSEG
+1878 
-1886 LQGNSYAIPT
+1886 IPT
-1896 KDLRV
+1896 LQVR
-1901 KKDGGKRSVS
+1901 
-1911 PEKITESIKKMY
+1911 
-1923 EIAAENPNKQ
+1923 
-1933 FKVAY
+1933 
-1938 ASDNNLNGYSLK
+1938 
-1950 EMASMFRNAGSV
+1950 
-1962 PENVYF
+1962 
-1968 SKPMA
+1968 
-1973 NLINRVNVDNAYYN
+1973 
-1987 AYKGLWGAWVE
+1987 
-1998 QNPKLAE
+1998 
-2005 ELKTLAKDKQLNDKF
+2005 
-2020 AKTGNNQARA
+2020 
-2030 LGELLGLDYKKIK
+2030 
-2043 EDGLKIIPN
+2043 EDGLKITPN

-2094 YYPGD
+2094 YSPED
-2099 VVFVSVQGAKD
+2099 VVFVSVHGAND

-2122 KEALFAI
+2122 KEALFAVN
-2129 DQGATIITDS
+2129 QGATIITDS

-2181 THSSYE
+2181 TYSDFSNNGMNLE
-2187 GELDIFKDQFTIK
+2187 EAIFKDQFTIK

-2230 DMIANNADVASD
+2230 DMIANNADVSSD
-2242 RGLKEQYMR
+2242 RGLKDQYMR

-2369 YEPGKLQDMLFED
+2369 YEPGKLENMLFED

-2401 NKVDT
+2401 NRVDT

-2428 QIDYDKLSAKDK
+2428 QIDYDKLSAEDK
-2440 SIYDMVR
+2440 SIYNMVR

-2461 LKTTASVINKLT
+2461 LKTTASVLNKLT

-2485 AARKEASGVVEMAK
+2485 AARKETSGAVEIAK

-2533 QTKFNKTSTD
+2533 QTRFNKTSTD
-2543 NATYDGAAALGIAR
+2543 SANYDGSAALGIAR

-2563 YSTNPAKYNAIA
+2563 YSENPAKYNAIA
-2575 ASLRNNEAGL
+2575 ASLRKNEAGL
-2585 ANTVRAMNA
+2585 ANTVREMNA
-2594 AGVPDAQSILG
+2594 AGIPDAQSILG

-2631 YQQLKA
+2631 YQQLRA
-2637 ATDYLKEKGV
+2637 AADYLKEKGV

-2659 KSKIGNVNSYGDI
+2659 KSKIGDMDSYGDI

-2709 TDEAGVNTW
+2709 TDEAGPNTW
-2718 KAIQASDGI
+2718 KATQPETTIDIDGKKVI
-2727 SGLHDR
+2727 AHMSFGTTQELSGAAVGIE
-2733 FLNADKGMQKAMKKN
+2733 FTT
-2748 GWDQINGVVVEYT
+2748 EY
-2761 GAGVSD
+2761 GDDFDFGSLSD
-2767 SPESI
+2767 SQKRIFAKQYNDQTNGFEIVKS
-2772 IAAITSDA
+2772 SDYTA
-2780 SSAEQVFVHAV
+2780 SKNVTGTPILDENGHLVKN
-2791 DPDGNTVDISKM
+2791 PDGTVKRITA
-2803 PKDIREW
+2803 REAKER
-2810 LFDGLEID
+2810 LK
-2818 AAGTR
+2818 
-2823 DKIKIYDDNGVIRA
+2823 KIA
-2837 EEAIERGFE
+2837 EEKKEVAQEMATARAFGDLSENAEYSAAIERMKAL
-2846 RDSEPAFRDTGI
+2846 DSEEAAMREITSGSRNSSFNANILQELDGDWYLVSKEGKENADVSGFFKSTSL
-2858 DEKWASYLADTAT
+2858 DEKWASYLADTA
-2871 KKSYKDMMADIETL
+2871 KKESYKDMMDDIKAL
-2885 RKKASRL
+2885 RKKASKL
-2892 DSKTEKLSNAKVDVD
+2892 DSKTEKLSETKVDVD

-2916 SLKSVVEDA
+2916 SLKSIVEDA
-2925 QDVNYKRYLSKEDYA
+2925 EDLNYKRYLSKEDYA

-2981 VRLSDFLKQY
+2981 VRLSDFLAQY

-3083 RYSNRPLDARGLM
+3083 RYSNRPLDPRGLM
-3096 GFAAKVSTFPNWV
+3096 GFAAKVSTFPNWI

-3127 QVRSAI
+3127 GVRSAI

-3215 YSRFPKGFRANIKQD
+3215 YSRFTKVFRANIKQD

-3305 YESGLQRIKNE
+3305 YKSGLQRIKNE
-3316 NIRKL
+3316 NIRKM
-3321 VGQTTGE
+3321 VGQITGE

-3380 DVTSDLTKVG
+3380 EVTSDLTKVG
-3390 QIRGAISLIGIS
+3390 QIRGAVSLIGIS

-3486 FTMPNTVFRAFNT
+3486 FTMPNTVFRAFNM

-3510 PQRGLPFLPTNGVIN
+3510 PQRGLPFLPSNGVIN

-3690 IKHATSTE
+3690 IKHASSTE
-3698 DKDKAYA
+3698 AKDKAYA

-3998 RNVRNGSLY
+3998 RNVKNGSLY
-4007 ISDVDYSN
+4007 VSDVDYSN

>member
-1 MAENNPGQDNIA
+1 
-13 FDATTNQPR
+13 
-22 LKVDVTYDDKT
+22 
-33 SLDGIKAKYTDI
+33 
-45 GKQYNRFVTDAREN
+45 
-59 VHDRQVEHIGNN
+59 
-71 FGASPYNTNTYYEP
+71 
-85 AATGFASAMRQQG
+85 
-98 TQQAFEVGMD
+98 
-108 RGKKEAEANLNAQK
+108 
-122 AAYENAATAYNNAYT
+122 
-137 QYQQTKSSPTMAP
+137 
-150 VDKSLLPGGV
+150 
-160 NEDEFLNYV
+160 
-169 KNAGTPAEGLQRAID
+169 
-184 KLGLNNAGVKDWND
+184 
-198 QDIVSKVKNELGENS
+198 
-213 DAWKAYAK
+213 
-221 HMEERGS
+221 
-228 NGVSERYADTELGRI
+228 
-243 WADTYA
+243 
-249 KNYFKTKY
+249 
-257 DDSYVAK
+257 
-264 WQTEYDKT
+264 
-272 RRLVNNI
+272 
-279 MGLRNGE
+279 
-286 LHWTDTIVPTQDLPD
+286 
-301 NVPAWTD
+301 
-308 LKYIDIIQPEFKD
+308 
-321 IQDTSSNHVHYDN
+321 
-334 GTYTID
+334 
-340 GRTYTEDEVRQKVAN
+340 
-355 AKGTTVEE
+355 
-363 LDKKFSPL
+363 
-371 QTTEFHNTSGVAD
+371 
-384 WQDSKIK
+384 
-391 TNFTNRERW
+391 
-400 TPTTK
+400 
-405 EVWEAFAG
+405 
-413 GENAAKEYAGYTTVG
+413 
-428 LVSADDV
+428 
-435 AQAVLGVNIKEAKA
+435 
-449 VAQFKSEN
+449 
-457 PDGYERLTDQMTRA
+457 
-471 YTDATVFE
+471 
-479 VADGKKAYHTRDGY
+479 
-493 KVLSAGTVVMNV
+493 
-505 PDAVLDENGEI
+505 
-516 FDEDLKRMKQLYQ
+516 
-529 ERDNGTVNQ
+529 
-538 AKLAEEFEKARE
+538 
-550 AYAKR
+550 
-555 IMLARA
+555 
-561 VTNQTDGQIDKDIYS
+561 
-576 AILYSSD
+576 
-583 KKKYKDLKIGDKTA
+583 
-597 EELLNEFRDKVERK
+597 
-611 PEDAYREFS
+611 
-620 GLWEL
+620 
-625 AYQNL
+625 
-630 GYFFSPTSD
+630 
-639 GYVAKKLYDKDG
+639 
-651 NSLVGRYGEDNKPKD
+651 
-666 KSSNYAM
+666 
-673 ALVSLYANSMDAF
+673 
-686 TNGSKDGN
+686 
-694 IDPKFLKADGAEGI
+694 
-708 LYNTIVGTGKILQG
+708 
-722 NAAFIAGAAT
+722 
-732 GSAIGSAIAPGVG
+732 
-745 SLIGGLIGGIGG
+745 
-757 TVASVLTSDGK
+757 
-768 FHPGDIG
+768 
-775 YDADHNNNSSK
+775 
-786 LLRNAINPLSSALW
+786 
-800 GLDDSKPTRLGQTND
+800 
-815 VSQGVEDFISG
+815 
-826 SASFMGELAIE
+826 
-837 AIITGMAG
+837 
-845 RFGEMARVGI
+845 
-855 QRGVGTAARN
+855 
-865 LLNAGQQFT
+865 
-874 IKSLADDV
+874 
-882 TRGVVKDL
+882 
-890 MDPSD
+890 
-895 EIAEDVANKY
+895 
-905 IKDVAKDKADDIL
+905 
-918 GATTKKAS
+918 
-926 TETSVIKGLYTVPS
+926 
-940 LDQLDDASRNIIG
+940 
-953 ALNASANETTSKFMQ
+953 
-968 IVSKLANNVDDLTD
+968 
-982 FSYKFAKN
+982 
-990 ATRFIT
+990 
-996 KESVI
+996 
-1001 DSLAKAGY
+1001 
-1009 TGLDDATVNA
+1009 
-1019 ALEYTRT
+1019 
-1026 QIAHLGGAAARQTYQ
+1026 
-1041 TALISGFLGLAP
+1041 
-1053 EQVAKAPAN
+1053 
-1062 VLTYLSKSIG
+1062 
-1072 QFYDNPSAFPGVFGA
+1072 
-1087 ILEGEMSKDAI
+1087 
-1098 KRSFSEILEISAAA
+1098 
-1112 AQSGV
+1112 
-1117 KFSTDDVVRHL
+1117 
-1128 AASGWNKARLVQ
+1128 
-1140 LTKNITLSRQG
+1140 
-1151 LLDDIFHDIV
+1151 
-1161 NGYTVPQ
+1161 
-1168 MDEEGNYHQVTID
+1168 
-1181 EYFASGQILSPFIMN
+1181 
-1196 GMQLAIGGV
+1196 
-1205 FRRIQSAAVR
+1205 
-1215 AKLDKANA
+1215 
-1223 ALAATAMDSP
+1223 
-1233 DYAARYKTVQKY
+1233 
-1245 TAKAAKISDKL
+1245 
-1256 LDGNIS
+1256 
-1262 YSKMKE
+1262 
-1268 VADRGMQYLKDADK
+1268 
-1282 KLFEGIERDIKA
+1282 
-1294 VDKNFSKKTRAQQAE
+1294 
-1309 FLKKRF
+1309 
-1315 KATDTLAQA
+1315 
-1324 YTNAQVGAF
+1324 
-1333 VKYPYFKKLLG
+1333 
-1344 GDVANTL
+1344 
-1351 ATLEDRA
+1351 
-1358 TISKIWDA
+1358 
-1366 MNDAAE
+1366 
-1372 KNRDAILGNKRL
+1372 
-1384 KGFWAKQA
+1384 
-1392 EMRKLQKEAAKEA
+1392 
-1405 LRGPN
+1405 
-1410 GEVSVLNLESSL
+1410 
-1422 DSWFNM
+1422 
-1428 IDDVARRNV
+1428 
-1437 AEGVMTED
+1437 
-1445 QLRLGYLPE
+1445 
-1454 TGMLIG
+1454 
-1460 KPGDGVPAPA
+1460 
-1470 RALWMGEDSG
+1470 
-1480 NAMAISSADPVM
+1480 
-1492 KREVY
+1492 
-1497 IKDLINAYK
+1497 
-1506 EGKTEVTLAD
+1506 
-1516 GSTREFNPQGFS
+1516 
-1528 FLDAAIAYNN
+1528 
-1538 ANTFH
+1538 
-1543 RTVGS
+1543 
-1548 IIGSGKKSA
+1548 
-1557 GAAAVQSGYVQFHGA
+1557 
-1572 NASKAAA
+1572 
-1579 QADLDI
+1579 
-1585 INTNISK
+1585 
-1592 LEETAK
+1592 
-1598 KSMTEA
+1598 
-1604 TKAEDIKTRERAK
+1604 
-1617 KALSDISKLE
+1617 
-1627 NKIMETIGQQ
+1627 METIGQQ

-2461 LKTTASVINKLT
+2461 LKTTASVLNKLT

-3321 VGQTTGE
+3321 VGQITGE

-3471 DPNKQAY
+3471 DSNKQAY

>member
-85 AATGFASAMRQQG
+85 AATDFASAMRQQG

-321 IQDTSSNHVHYDN
+321 IQDASLNHVHYDN

-340 GRTYTEDEVRQKVAN
+340 GRAYTEDEVRQKVAN

-371 QTTEFHNTSGVAD
+371 QTTEFHNTSGVAG

-391 TNFTNRERW
+391 MNFTNRERW

-405 EVWEAFAG
+405 EVWEAFSG
-413 GENAAKEYAGYTTVG
+413 GKNAAKEYAGYTTVG

-457 PDGYERLTDQMTRA
+457 PDGYERLTDQMARA

-538 AKLAEEFEKARE
+538 AKLAEEFEKARK
-550 AYAKR
+550 AYTKR

-630 GYFFSPTSD
+630 GYFFSPTSG

-775 YDADHNNNSSK
+775 HDADHNNNSSK

-837 AIITGMAG
+837 VIITGMAG

-855 QRGVGTAARN
+855 QKGVGTAARN

-918 GATTKKAS
+918 GAATKNVSA
-926 TETSVIKGLYTVPS
+926 ETSTIKGLYTVPS

-968 IVSKLANNVDDLTD
+968 IVSKLANSVDDLTD

-990 ATRFIT
+990 ATKFIT

-1098 KRSFSEILEISAAA
+1098 KRSFSEILEISTAA
-1112 AQSGV
+1112 AQAGV

-1205 FRRIQSAAVR
+1205 FRRVQSAAVR

-1233 DYAARYKTVQKY
+1233 DYAARYKAVQKY

-1268 VADRGMQYLKDADK
+1268 VADKGMQYLKDADK

-1315 KATDTLAQA
+1315 KATDTVAQA
-1324 YTNAQVGAF
+1324 YVNAQVGAF

-1384 KGFWAKQA
+1384 KGFWVKQA
-1392 EMRKLQKEAAKEA
+1392 EMRRLQKEAAKEA

-1437 AEGVMTED
+1437 AEGAMTED

-1460 KPGDGVPAPA
+1460 NPGDGVPAPA

-1572 NASKAAA
+1572 NTSKAAA
-1579 QADLDI
+1579 QADLDV

-1598 KSMTEA
+1598 KSRTEA
-1604 TKAEDIKTRERAK
+1604 TKSEDIKTRERAK

-1681 VFNAARQ
+1681 VFNAAR
-1688 KVMQD
+1688 KRVAED
-1693 IKKVQAGEDLGTNVH
+1693 IKKVQAGESL
-1708 SGKTAPGLIGE
+1708 
-1719 KIVVSSGNRVDTV
+1719 
-1732 YEDMIRNAAKNN
+1732 
-1744 GHFDYDVVARR
+1744 
-1755 MLLDNQA
+1755 
-1762 YKSSADLYEVSTAGD
+1762 SAGS
-1777 KRFSALHAKL
+1777 
-1787 NKGTK
+1787 
-1792 VMGQDVGGM
+1792 
-1801 TIEEAYQK
+1801 
-1809 VMKKSGKN
+1809 
-1817 LAAAADSPIGEMI
+1817 
-1830 ARGKAADL
+1830 
-1838 TTKTYSGKISPDENT
+1838 TTKTYSGQISPDENT

-1866 AGAAKFAKEHFG
+1866 AGAAKVAKEHFG

-1923 EIAAENPNKQ
+1923 AVAAENPNKQ

-1938 ASDNNLNGYSLK
+1938 VSDNNLNGYSLK
-1950 EMASMFRNAGSV
+1950 EMADMFRNAGSA
-1962 PENVYF
+1962 PENIYF

-1973 NLINRVNVDNAYYN
+1973 NLMDKVGATIDSGADPLYRDMIRNAAKNNGHFDYDVVARRMLLDN
-1987 AYKGLWGAWVE
+1987 YKPTE
-1998 QNPKLAE
+1998 
-2005 ELKTLAKDKQLNDKF
+2005 KTLSIKEAVGNRLEEVADFEDQPTQINLKYDKNTKSYK
-2020 AKTGNNQARA
+2020 AST
-2030 LGELLGLDYKKIK
+2030 LGELSKFDMDNATTKAKVDRELTRLILNDY
-2043 EDGLKIIPN
+2043 
-2052 KKIDAKA
+2052 
-2059 EGKGMISNKYIGYG
+2059 
-2073 EPDSS
+2073 
-2078 TAAYAKQA
+2078 
-2086 GKMANTGE
+2086 
-2094 YYPGD
+2094 
-2099 VVFVSVQGAKD
+2099 
-2110 AGNAAALRAKTI
+2110 
-2122 KEALFAI
+2122 
-2129 DQGATIITDS
+2129 
-2139 ANYIFG
+2139 
-2145 KNSYNIGEQQL
+2145 NS
-2156 YNAMREAGYHYQDIT
+2156 
-2171 LPTGQKAGAW
+2171 
-2181 THSSYE
+2181 
-2187 GELDIFKDQFTIK
+2187 
-2200 VGKKNLSLDELS
+2200 
-2212 NIDLDSPGVKN
+2212 
-2223 DVTRALT
+2223 
-2230 DMIANNADVASD
+2230 SD
-2242 RGLKEQYMR
+2242 RGLKDQYMR

-2388 ATDYRLGVSDLYG
+2388 ATDYRLGVSNLYG
-2401 NKVDT
+2401 NKIDT

-2461 LKTTASVINKLT
+2461 LKTTASVLNKLT

-2485 AARKEASGVVEMAK
+2485 AARKEVSGAVEIAK

-2563 YSTNPAKYNAIA
+2563 YSSNPAKYNAIA

-2631 YQQLKA
+2631 YHQLRVA
-2637 ATDYLKEKGV
+2637 ADYLKEKGV

-2659 KSKIGNVNSYGDI
+2659 KSKIGDMDSYGDI

-2709 TDEAGVNTW
+2709 TDEAGPNTW
-2718 KAIQASDGI
+2718 KATQPETTIDIDGKKVI
-2727 SGLHDR
+2727 AHMSFGTTQELSGAAVGIE
-2733 FLNADKGMQKAMKKN
+2733 FTT
-2748 GWDQINGVVVEYT
+2748 EY
-2761 GAGVSD
+2761 GDDFDFGSLSD
-2767 SPESI
+2767 SQKRIFAKQYNDQTNGFEIVKSSDYT
-2772 IAAITSDA
+2772 TSKNVTGTPILD
-2780 SSAEQVFVHAV
+2780 ENGRLVKN
-2791 DPDGNTVDISKM
+2791 PDGTVKRITA
-2803 PKDIREW
+2803 REAKER
-2810 LFDGLEID
+2810 LK
-2818 AAGTR
+2818 
-2823 DKIKIYDDNGVIRA
+2823 KIA
-2837 EEAIERGFE
+2837 EEKKEVAQEMATARAFGDLSENAEYSAAIERMKAL
-2846 RDSEPAFRDTGI
+2846 DSEEEAMKEIASGSRNSSFNANILQELDGDWYLVSKEAKENADVSGFFKSTSL
-2858 DEKWASYLADTAT
+2858 DEKWASYLADTA
-2871 KKSYKDMMADIETL
+2871 KKESYKDMMDDIKAL
-2885 RKKASRL
+2885 RKKASKL
-2892 DSKTEKLSNAKVDVD
+2892 DSRAEKLSETKVDVD

-2916 SLKSVVEDA
+2916 SLKSIVEDA
-2925 QDVNYKRYLSKEDYA
+2925 EDLNYKRYLSKEDYA

-2981 VRLSDFLKQY
+2981 VRLSDFLAQY

-3083 RYSNRPLDARGLM
+3083 RYSNRPLDPRGLM
-3096 GFAAKVSTFPNWV
+3096 GFAAKVSTFPNWI

-3117 WGPINALTLA
+3117 WGPINSLILA
-3127 QVRSAI
+3127 GVRSAI

-3162 RSDLLSRIALETGDG
+3162 RSDLLARIALETGDG

-3305 YESGLQRIKNE
+3305 YKSGLQRIKNE
-3316 NIRKL
+3316 NVRKM
-3321 VGQTTGE
+3321 VGQITGE

-3371 QLSQSASLD
+3371 QLSQSASLE

-3390 QIRGAISLIGIS
+3390 QIRGAVSLIGIS

-3449 NSGQLDLSKGVDW
+3449 NSGQLDLSKGIDW

-3486 FTMPNTVFRAFNT
+3486 FTMPNTVFRAFNM

-3690 IKHATSTE
+3690 IKHASST
-3698 DKDKAYA
+3698 DAKDKAYA

-3998 RNVRNGSLY
+3998 RNVKNGSLY
-4007 ISDVDYSN
+4007 VSDVDYSN

>member
-85 AATGFASAMRQQG
+85 AATDFASAMRQQG

-150 VDKSLLPGGV
+150 VDKALLPGGV

-321 IQDTSSNHVHYDN
+321 IQDTSLNHVHYDN

-340 GRTYTEDEVRQKVAN
+340 GRAYTEDEVRQKVAN

-371 QTTEFHNTSGVAD
+371 QTTEFHNTSGVAG

-405 EVWEAFAG
+405 EVWEAFSG

-583 KKKYKDLKIGDKTA
+583 KKKYKGLKIGDKTA

-855 QRGVGTAARN
+855 QKGVGTAARN

-905 IKDVAKDKADDIL
+905 IKDVAKDKTDDIL
-918 GATTKKAS
+918 GAATKKVSA
-926 TETSVIKGLYTVPS
+926 ETSTIKGLYTVPS
-940 LDQLDDASRNIIG
+940 LDQLDDVSRNVIG
-953 ALNASANETTSKFMQ
+953 TLNASANETTSKFMQ
-968 IVSKLANNVDDLTD
+968 IVSKLANNVDDLTE

-990 ATRFIT
+990 ATKFIT

-1041 TALISGFLGLAP
+1041 TAIISGFLGLAP

-1087 ILEGEMSKDAI
+1087 ILKGEMSKDAI
-1098 KRSFSEILEISAAA
+1098 KRSFSEILEISTAA
-1112 AQSGV
+1112 AQAGV

-1233 DYAARYKTVQKY
+1233 DYAARYKDVQKY

-1268 VADRGMQYLKDADK
+1268 VADKGMQYLKDADK

-1315 KATDTLAQA
+1315 KATDALAQA

-1372 KNRDAILGNKRL
+1372 KNRDAVLGNKRL
-1384 KGFWAKQA
+1384 KDFWAKQA
-1392 EMRKLQKEAAKEA
+1392 EMRKLQKKAAKEA

-1460 KPGDGVPAPA
+1460 KPGDGVPAPL

-1497 IKDLINAYK
+1497 IKNLINAYK

-1516 GSTREFNPQGFS
+1516 GSTRELNPQGFS

-1604 TKAEDIKTRERAK
+1604 AKSEDIKTRERAK

-1627 NKIMETIGQQ
+1627 DKIMETIGQQ

-1693 IKKVQAGEDLGTNVH
+1693 IKKVQAGEDLGANVH
-1708 SGKTAPGLIGE
+1708 SDKTASGLIGE

-1755 MLLDNQA
+1755 MLLDNYKPTEKTLPIKEVVGNRLEEVTDFENQPTQINLKYDKNTKS
-1762 YKSSADLYEVSTAGD
+1762 YKSST
-1777 KRFSALHAKL
+1777 
-1787 NKGTK
+1787 
-1792 VMGQDVGGM
+1792 
-1801 TIEEAYQK
+1801 
-1809 VMKKSGKN
+1809 
-1817 LAAAADSPIGEMI
+1817 
-1830 ARGKAADL
+1830 
-1838 TTKTYSGKISPDENT
+1838 
-1853 VFVFG
+1853 
-1858 SNLEGRHG
+1858 
-1866 AGAAKFAKEHFG
+1866 
-1878 AVYGQSEG
+1878 
-1886 LQGNSYAIPT
+1886 
-1896 KDLRV
+1896 
-1901 KKDGGKRSVS
+1901 
-1911 PEKITESIKKMY
+1911 
-1923 EIAAENPNKQ
+1923 
-1933 FKVAY
+1933 
-1938 ASDNNLNGYSLK
+1938 
-1950 EMASMFRNAGSV
+1950 
-1962 PENVYF
+1962 
-1968 SKPMA
+1968 
-1973 NLINRVNVDNAYYN
+1973 
-1987 AYKGLWGAWVE
+1987 
-1998 QNPKLAE
+1998 
-2005 ELKTLAKDKQLNDKF
+2005 
-2020 AKTGNNQARA
+2020 
-2030 LGELLGLDYKKIK
+2030 LGELSKLDMDNATTK
-2043 EDGLKIIPN
+2043 
-2052 KKIDAKA
+2052 AKVDR
-2059 EGKGMISNKYIGYG
+2059 ELTRLISNDY
-2073 EPDSS
+2073 
-2078 TAAYAKQA
+2078 
-2086 GKMANTGE
+2086 
-2094 YYPGD
+2094 
-2099 VVFVSVQGAKD
+2099 
-2110 AGNAAALRAKTI
+2110 
-2122 KEALFAI
+2122 
-2129 DQGATIITDS
+2129 
-2139 ANYIFG
+2139 
-2145 KNSYNIGEQQL
+2145 NS
-2156 YNAMREAGYHYQDIT
+2156 
-2171 LPTGQKAGAW
+2171 
-2181 THSSYE
+2181 
-2187 GELDIFKDQFTIK
+2187 
-2200 VGKKNLSLDELS
+2200 
-2212 NIDLDSPGVKN
+2212 
-2223 DVTRALT
+2223 
-2230 DMIANNADVASD
+2230 SD

-2354 GLAEDAGIRAVGTGK
+2354 DLADDAGVRATGTGS
-2369 YEPGKLQDMLFED
+2369 YESGRLKDMLFED

-2401 NKVDT
+2401 NRVDT

-2440 SIYDMVR
+2440 SIYNMVR

-2461 LKTTASVINKLT
+2461 LKTTASVLNKLT

-2485 AARKEASGVVEMAK
+2485 AARKEASGAVEIAK
-2499 TIREEINNAVNEL
+2499 TIRDEINNVVNEL

-2563 YSTNPAKYNAIA
+2563 YSANPAKYNAIA

-2631 YQQLKA
+2631 YQQLRA
-2637 ATDYLKEKGV
+2637 AADYLKEKGV

-2659 KSKIGNVNSYGDI
+2659 KSKIGDVNSYGDI

-2709 TDEAGVNTW
+2709 TDEAGPNTW
-2718 KAIQASDGI
+2718 KAMQSQDGAG
-2727 SGLHDR
+2727 GLHYY
-2733 FLNADKGMQKAMKKN
+2733 FLRADEEMQKVMQEH
-2748 GWDQINGVVVEYT
+2748 GWHKINGTTIEYT

-2767 SPESI
+2767 SPESV
-2772 IAAITSDA
+2772 IAAVTSDA
-2780 SSAEQVFVHAV
+2780 SSAEQVFVHAT
-2791 DPDGNTVDISKM
+2791 DFNGNTVDISKM
-2803 PKDIREW
+2803 PEDIKKW
-2810 LFDGLEID
+2810 MFDGLEID
-2818 AAGTR
+2818 AAGDR
-2823 DKIKIYDDNGVIRA
+2823 GKIKIYDDNGVIRA
-2837 EEAIERGFE
+2837 EEDIEHGFE
-2846 RDSEPAFRDTGI
+2846 RDFEPAFRSTSL
-2858 DEKWASYLADTAT
+2858 DEKWASYLADTA
-2871 KKSYKDMMADIETL
+2871 KKESYKDMMDDIKAL
-2885 RKKASRL
+2885 RKKASKL
-2892 DSKTEKLSNAKVDVD
+2892 DSKTEKLSETKVDVN

-2925 QDVNYKRYLSKEDYA
+2925 QDINYKRYLSKEDYA

-2981 VRLSDFLKQY
+2981 VRLSDFLAQY

-3083 RYSNRPLDARGLM
+3083 RYSNRPLDPRGLM
-3096 GFAAKVSTFPNWV
+3096 GFAAKVSTFPNWI

-3127 QVRSAI
+3127 GVRSAI

-3162 RSDLLSRIALETGDG
+3162 RSDLLARIALETGDG
-3177 SIVTDLYPVMSR
+3177 SIVTDLCPVMSR

-3305 YESGLQRIKNE
+3305 YKSGLQRIKNE
-3316 NIRKL
+3316 NVRKM
-3321 VGQTTGE
+3321 VGQITGE

-3371 QLSQSASLD
+3371 QLSQSASLE

-3390 QIRGAISLIGIS
+3390 QIRGAVSLIGIA

-3462 GHNVFGMSV
+3462 GHSVFGMSV

-3486 FTMPNTVFRAFNT
+3486 FTMPNTVFRAFNM

-3510 PQRGLPFLPTNGVIN
+3510 PQRGLPFLPSNRVIN

-3690 IKHATSTE
+3690 IKHATST
-3698 DKDKAYA
+3698 DAKDKAYA

-3857 KQVGEFKNF
+3857 KQIGEFKNF

-3998 RNVRNGSLY
+3998 RNVKNGSLY
-4007 ISDVDYSN
+4007 VSDVDYSN

>member
-22 LKVDVTYDDKT
+22 LNVDVTYDDKT
-33 SLDGIKAKYTDI
+33 SLGGIKAKYTNI

-85 AATGFASAMRQQG
+85 AATDFASAMRQQG

-321 IQDTSSNHVHYDN
+321 IQDTPLNHVHYDN

-340 GRTYTEDEVRQKVAN
+340 GRAYTEDEVRQKVAN

-371 QTTEFHNTSGVAD
+371 QTTEFHNTSGVAG

-505 PDAVLDENGEI
+505 PDAALDENGEI

-550 AYAKR
+550 TYAKR
-555 IMLARA
+555 IMFARA

-583 KKKYKDLKIGDKTA
+583 KKKYKGLKIGDKTA

-855 QRGVGTAARN
+855 QKGVGTAARN

-905 IKDVAKDKADDIL
+905 IKEVAKDKTDDIL
-918 GATTKKAS
+918 GTAAKKVS
-926 TETSVIKGLYTVPS
+926 TETSTIKGLYTVPS

-968 IVSKLANNVDDLTD
+968 IVSKLANSVDDLTD

-990 ATRFIT
+990 ATKFIT

-1009 TGLDDATVNA
+1009 PGLDDATVNA

-1026 QIAHLGGAAARQTYQ
+1026 QVAHLGGAAARQTYQ
-1041 TALISGFLGLAP
+1041 TALISGFLGVAP

-1098 KRSFSEILEISAAA
+1098 KRSFSEILEISTAA
-1112 AQSGV
+1112 AQAGV

-1205 FRRIQSAAVR
+1205 FRRIQSAAIR

-1233 DYAARYKTVQKY
+1233 DYAARYKAVQKY

-1268 VADRGMQYLKDADK
+1268 VADKGMQYLNDADK

-1315 KATDTLAQA
+1315 KATDALAQA

-1392 EMRKLQKEAAKEA
+1392 EMRKLQKEAVKEA

-1497 IKDLINAYK
+1497 IKDLVNAYK
-1506 EGKTEVTLAD
+1506 KGKTEVILAD

-1579 QADLDI
+1579 QADLDV

-1681 VFNAARQ
+1681 VFNAAR
-1688 KVMQD
+1688 KRVAED
-1693 IKKVQAGEDLGTNVH
+1693 IKKVQSGEKLSTKIYDGPTLIISGAQTGVDTLGLEVANELGYKTGGTTTPGFFREAKIDKHTRESLAALGVKEITPELQAGKQGKEFYLPRTEQNVKN
-1708 SGKTAPGLIGE
+1708 SDATVYFASESDSAGLNATRRFAQQHNKPFLLNPDAVQLRVWLAENNIRTLNIAGNRGSKMAGMDHVRDILAE
-1719 KIVVSSGNRVDTV
+1719 GLSKNKIVVSPDNYVDAT
-1732 YEDMIRNAAKNN
+1732 YESMIRNAAKNN

-1755 MLLDNQA
+1755 MLLDN
-1762 YKSSADLYEVSTAGD
+1762 YKP
-1777 KRFSALHAKL
+1777 
-1787 NKGTK
+1787 TK
-1792 VMGQDVGGM
+1792 K
-1801 TIEEAYQK
+1801 TLSIEEVVDSRPEEVAAFEDQPTPINLKYDK
-1809 VMKKSGKN
+1809 NTKSY
-1817 LAAAADSPIGEMI
+1817 
-1830 ARGKAADL
+1830 KAS
-1838 TTKTYSGKISPDENT
+1838 T
-1853 VFVFG
+1853 
-1858 SNLEGRHG
+1858 
-1866 AGAAKFAKEHFG
+1866 
-1878 AVYGQSEG
+1878 
-1886 LQGNSYAIPT
+1886 
-1896 KDLRV
+1896 
-1901 KKDGGKRSVS
+1901 
-1911 PEKITESIKKMY
+1911 
-1923 EIAAENPNKQ
+1923 
-1933 FKVAY
+1933 
-1938 ASDNNLNGYSLK
+1938 
-1950 EMASMFRNAGSV
+1950 
-1962 PENVYF
+1962 
-1968 SKPMA
+1968 
-1973 NLINRVNVDNAYYN
+1973 
-1987 AYKGLWGAWVE
+1987 
-1998 QNPKLAE
+1998 
-2005 ELKTLAKDKQLNDKF
+2005 
-2020 AKTGNNQARA
+2020 
-2030 LGELLGLDYKKIK
+2030 LGELSKFDMDNATTK
-2043 EDGLKIIPN
+2043 
-2052 KKIDAKA
+2052 AKVDR
-2059 EGKGMISNKYIGYG
+2059 ELTRLISNDY
-2073 EPDSS
+2073 
-2078 TAAYAKQA
+2078 
-2086 GKMANTGE
+2086 
-2094 YYPGD
+2094 
-2099 VVFVSVQGAKD
+2099 
-2110 AGNAAALRAKTI
+2110 
-2122 KEALFAI
+2122 
-2129 DQGATIITDS
+2129 
-2139 ANYIFG
+2139 
-2145 KNSYNIGEQQL
+2145 NS
-2156 YNAMREAGYHYQDIT
+2156 
-2171 LPTGQKAGAW
+2171 
-2181 THSSYE
+2181 
-2187 GELDIFKDQFTIK
+2187 
-2200 VGKKNLSLDELS
+2200 
-2212 NIDLDSPGVKN
+2212 
-2223 DVTRALT
+2223 
-2230 DMIANNADVASD
+2230 SD
-2242 RGLKEQYMR
+2242 RGLKDQYMR

-2341 NSIDDLVTAYKVL
+2341 NSINDLVTAYKVL
-2354 GLAEDAGIRAVGTGK
+2354 GLADDAGVRATGTGS
-2369 YEPGKLQDMLFED
+2369 YESGRLKDMLFED

-2401 NKVDT
+2401 NKIDT
-2406 SDMYSQD
+2406 SDMYAQD
-2413 FDPEGLMIN
+2413 FNPESLMAN

-2461 LKTTASVINKLT
+2461 LKTTASVLNKLT

-2499 TIREEINNAVNEL
+2499 TIRDEINKAVNEL
-2512 AKKDKETKKLIEAEA
+2512 ASKDKETKKLIESEA

-2563 YSTNPAKYNAIA
+2563 YSESPAKYNAIA
-2575 ASLRNNEAGL
+2575 AAIRNNEAGL
-2585 ANTVRAMNA
+2585 ANTVRAMKA
-2594 AGVPDAQSILG
+2594 EGVPDAQSILG

-2647 DIKNLDEKLSEM
+2647 NTKNLDEKLSEM
-2659 KSKIGNVNSYGDI
+2659 KSKISDVNSYGDI

-2709 TDEAGVNTW
+2709 TDEAGPNTW
-2718 KAIQASDGI
+2718 KAAQSQDGA
-2727 SGLHDR
+2727 SGLHYY
-2733 FLNADKGMQKAMKKN
+2733 FLRADEEMQKVMQEH
-2748 GWDQINGVVVEYT
+2748 GWHKINGTAIEYT

-2767 SPESI
+2767 SPESV
-2772 IAAITSDA
+2772 IAAVTSDA
-2780 SSAEQVFVHAV
+2780 SSAEQVFVHAI
-2791 DPDGNTVDISKM
+2791 DLDGNTVDISKM
-2803 PKDIREW
+2803 PKDIRRQM
-2810 LFDGLEID
+2810 FDGLEID
-2818 AAGTR
+2818 AAGDR
-2823 DKIKIYDDNGVIRA
+2823 GKIKIYDDNGVIRA
-2837 EEAIERGFE
+2837 EEDIERGFE
-2846 RDSEPAFRDTGI
+2846 RDSEPAFRSTSL
-2858 DEKWASYLADTAT
+2858 DEKWASYLADTA
-2871 KKSYKDMMADIETL
+2871 KKESYKDMMDDIKAL
-2885 RKKASRL
+2885 RKKASKL
-2892 DSKTEKLSNAKVDVD
+2892 DSKTDKLSETKVDVN

-3014 RKSNLATKKN
+3014 RKGNLATKKN

-3050 LLKFAKEAREATGLN
+3050 LLKFAKEARGAAGLN

-3096 GFAAKVSTFPNWV
+3096 GFAAKVSAFPNWV

-3133 LEDPAKAVAFAKMLA
+3133 LEDPTKAVAFAKMLA
-3148 DMRNSKAALNSIIS
+3148 DMRNSKTALNSIIS

-3177 SIVTDLYPVMSR
+3177 SIVTDLYPVMSK

-3200 TFANKILDRGNNAQA
+3200 TFANKILDRGNSAQA
-3215 YSRFPKGFRANIKQD
+3215 YSRFPKGFRENLKQD

-3305 YESGLQRIKNE
+3305 YKSGLQRIKNE
-3316 NIRKL
+3316 NIRKM
-3321 VGQTTGE
+3321 VGQITGE

-3390 QIRGAISLIGIS
+3390 QIRGAVSLIGIS

-3418 DDFDFNPEGDEVF
+3418 DDFDFNPEGDEAF

-3449 NSGQLDLSKGVDW
+3449 NSGQLDLSKGIDW
-3462 GHNVFGMSV
+3462 GHSVFGMSV
-3471 DPNKQAY
+3471 DPNKQSY

-3499 AFNGGTDSYKA
+3499 AFNGSTDSYKA

-3690 IKHATSTE
+3690 IKHASST
-3698 DKDKAYA
+3698 DAKDKAYA

-3998 RNVRNGSLY
+3998 RNVKNGSLY

>member
-33 SLDGIKAKYTDI
+33 SLDGIKAKYTNI
-45 GKQYNRFVTDAREN
+45 GNQYNRFVTDAREN

-85 AATGFASAMRQQG
+85 AATDFASAMRQQG

-321 IQDTSSNHVHYDN
+321 IQDTSLNHVHYDN

-340 GRTYTEDEVRQKVAN
+340 GRAYTEDEVRQKVAN

-371 QTTEFHNTSGVAD
+371 QTTEFHNTPGVAG

-405 EVWEAFAG
+405 EVWEAFSG

-435 AQAVLGVNIKEAKA
+435 AQAVLGVSIKEAKA

-561 VTNQTDGQIDKDIYS
+561 VTNQTDGQIDKDIYT

-583 KKKYKDLKIGDKTA
+583 KSKYKDLKIGDKTA

-708 LYNTIVGTGKILQG
+708 LYNTLVGTGKILQG

-775 YDADHNNNSSK
+775 YDADYNNNSSK

-855 QRGVGTAARN
+855 QKGVGTAARN

-968 IVSKLANNVDDLTD
+968 IVSKLANNVDDLTE

-990 ATRFIT
+990 ATKFIT
-996 KESVI
+996 KKSVI

-1019 ALEYTRT
+1019 ALGYTRT

-1315 KATDTLAQA
+1315 KATDALAQA

-1372 KNRDAILGNKRL
+1372 KNRDAVLGNKRL
-1384 KGFWAKQA
+1384 KYFWAKQA
-1392 EMRKLQKEAAKEA
+1392 EMRKLQKKAVKEA

-1585 INTNISK
+1585 INTSISK

-1708 SGKTAPGLIGE
+1708 SGKTAPGFIGN
-1719 KIVVSSGNRVDTV
+1719 KITVSSDNHVDAV
-1732 YEDMIRNAAKNN
+1732 YESMIRNAAKNN

-1755 MLLDNQA
+1755 MLLDN
-1762 YKSSADLYEVSTAGD
+1762 YKPTE
-1777 KRFSALHAKL
+1777 KAL
-1787 NKGTK
+1787 
-1792 VMGQDVGGM
+1792 
-1801 TIEEAYQK
+1801 
-1809 VMKKSGKN
+1809 
-1817 LAAAADSPIGEMI
+1817 
-1830 ARGKAADL
+1830 
-1838 TTKTYSGKISPDENT
+1838 
-1853 VFVFG
+1853 
-1858 SNLEGRHG
+1858 
-1866 AGAAKFAKEHFG
+1866 
-1878 AVYGQSEG
+1878 
-1886 LQGNSYAIPT
+1886 
-1896 KDLRV
+1896 
-1901 KKDGGKRSVS
+1901 
-1911 PEKITESIKKMY
+1911 SIK
-1923 EIAAENPNKQ
+1923 EA
-1933 FKVAY
+1933 
-1938 ASDNNLNGYSLK
+1938 
-1950 EMASMFRNAGSV
+1950 
-1962 PENVYF
+1962 
-1968 SKPMA
+1968 
-1973 NLINRVNVDNAYYN
+1973 VDNRLEEVADFEDQPTQINLKYDKN
-1987 AYKGLWGAWVE
+1987 TKSYKAS
-1998 QNPKLAE
+1998 
-2005 ELKTLAKDKQLNDKF
+2005 T
-2020 AKTGNNQARA
+2020 
-2030 LGELLGLDYKKIK
+2030 LGELSKFDMDNATTK
-2043 EDGLKIIPN
+2043 
-2052 KKIDAKA
+2052 AKVDR
-2059 EGKGMISNKYIGYG
+2059 ELTRLISNDY
-2073 EPDSS
+2073 
-2078 TAAYAKQA
+2078 
-2086 GKMANTGE
+2086 
-2094 YYPGD
+2094 
-2099 VVFVSVQGAKD
+2099 
-2110 AGNAAALRAKTI
+2110 
-2122 KEALFAI
+2122 
-2129 DQGATIITDS
+2129 
-2139 ANYIFG
+2139 
-2145 KNSYNIGEQQL
+2145 NS
-2156 YNAMREAGYHYQDIT
+2156 
-2171 LPTGQKAGAW
+2171 
-2181 THSSYE
+2181 
-2187 GELDIFKDQFTIK
+2187 
-2200 VGKKNLSLDELS
+2200 
-2212 NIDLDSPGVKN
+2212 
-2223 DVTRALT
+2223 
-2230 DMIANNADVASD
+2230 SD

-2320 ITLSQLKKSLLNKIA
+2320 ITLSQLKKSLLKKIA

-2422 RSKNPA
+2422 RGKNPA

-2440 SIYDMVR
+2440 SIYNMVR

-2461 LKTTASVINKLT
+2461 LKTTASVLNKLT

-2485 AARKEASGVVEMAK
+2485 AARKEASGAVEIAK
-2499 TIREEINNAVNEL
+2499 TIRDEINNAVNEL

-2563 YSTNPAKYNAIA
+2563 YSANPAKYNAIA

-2631 YQQLKA
+2631 YQQLRA
-2637 ATDYLKEKGV
+2637 AADYLKEKGV

-2659 KSKIGNVNSYGDI
+2659 KSKVGDVNSYGDI

-2709 TDEAGVNTW
+2709 TDEAGPNTW
-2718 KAIQASDGI
+2718 KATQPETTIDIDGKKVI
-2727 SGLHDR
+2727 AHMSFGTTQELSGAAVGIE
-2733 FLNADKGMQKAMKKN
+2733 FTT
-2748 GWDQINGVVVEYT
+2748 EY
-2761 GAGVSD
+2761 GDDFDFGSLSD
-2767 SPESI
+2767 SQKRIFAKQYNDQTNGFEIVKSSDYT
-2772 IAAITSDA
+2772 TSKNVTGTPILD
-2780 SSAEQVFVHAV
+2780 ENGRLVKN
-2791 DPDGNTVDISKM
+2791 PDGTVKRITA
-2803 PKDIREW
+2803 REAKER
-2810 LFDGLEID
+2810 LK
-2818 AAGTR
+2818 
-2823 DKIKIYDDNGVIRA
+2823 KIA
-2837 EEAIERGFE
+2837 EEKKEVAQEMATARAFGDLSENAEYSAAIERMKAL
-2846 RDSEPAFRDTGI
+2846 DSEEEAMKEITSGSRNSSFNANILQELDGDWYLVSKEGKENADVSGFFKSTSL
-2858 DEKWASYLADTAT
+2858 DEKWASYLADTA
-2871 KKSYKDMMADIETL
+2871 KKESYKDMMDDIKAL
-2885 RKKASRL
+2885 RKKASKL
-2892 DSKTEKLSNAKVDVD
+2892 DSKTEKLSETKVDVN

-2916 SLKSVVEDA
+2916 SLKSIVEDA
-2925 QDVNYKRYLSKEDYA
+2925 QDVNYKKYLSKEDYA

-2981 VRLSDFLKQY
+2981 VRLSDFLAQY

-3083 RYSNRPLDARGLM
+3083 RYSNRPLDPRGLM
-3096 GFAAKVSTFPNWV
+3096 GFAAKVSTFPNWI

-3127 QVRSAI
+3127 GVRSAI

-3305 YESGLQRIKNE
+3305 YKSGLQRIKNE
-3316 NIRKL
+3316 NIRKM
-3321 VGQTTGE
+3321 VGQITGE

-3371 QLSQSASLD
+3371 QLSQSASLE

-3390 QIRGAISLIGIS
+3390 QIRGAVSLIGIS

-3449 NSGQLDLSKGVDW
+3449 NSGKLDLGKGIDW

-3486 FTMPNTVFRAFNT
+3486 FTMPNTVFRAFNM

-3510 PQRGLPFLPTNGVIN
+3510 PQRGLPFLPSNGVIN

-3690 IKHATSTE
+3690 IKHASST
-3698 DKDKAYA
+3698 DAKDKAYA

-3789 TVESFA
+3789 TAESFA

-3998 RNVRNGSLY
+3998 RNVKNGSLY

>member
-22 LKVDVTYDDKT
+22 LNVDVTYDDNT

-45 GKQYNRFVTDAREN
+45 GNQYNRFVTDAREN
-59 VHDRQVEHIGNN
+59 VHDRQVEHIGND

-85 AATGFASAMRQQG
+85 AATDFASAMRQQG

-122 AAYENAATAYNNAYT
+122 SAYENAATAYNNAYN
-137 QYQQTKSSPTMAP
+137 QYQQTKSSPVMAP
-150 VDKSLLPGGV
+150 VDKSLLPDGV
-160 NEDEFLNYV
+160 NEDEYLNYI

-198 QDIVSKVKNELGENS
+198 QDIVGKVKNELGENS

-249 KNYFKTKY
+249 KNYFKNKY
-257 DDSYVAK
+257 GDSYVAK

-286 LHWTDTIVPTQDLPD
+286 LNWTDTIVPAQDLPD
-301 NVPAWTD
+301 NMSVGTNW
-308 LKYIDIIQPEFKD
+308 KYIDIIQPEFKD
-321 IQDTSSNHVHYDN
+321 IQETSSNHVKYDN
-334 GTYTID
+334 GVYTID
-340 GRTYTEDEVRQKVAN
+340 GRAYTVDEVRQKVAE

-363 LDKKFSPL
+363 LDKKVKPL
-371 QTTEFHNTSGVAD
+371 QATEFNNTSGAAT
-384 WQDSKIK
+384 WQGSKIK
-391 TNFTNRERW
+391 MDIFNAQRW

-405 EVWEAFAG
+405 EVWETFSG
-413 GENAAKEYAGYTTVG
+413 GENAAKEYARYTTVG
-428 LVSADDV
+428 VVSADDI
-435 AQAVLGVNIKEAKA
+435 AQAVLGVNIKEARA
-449 VAQFKSEN
+449 IAQFKSEN
-457 PDGYERLTDQMTRA
+457 PDGYKRLTDQMTRA

-505 PDAVLDENGEI
+505 PDAALNENGEI
-516 FDEDLKRMKQLYQ
+516 IDEDLKRMQQLYQ
-529 ERDNGTVNQ
+529 ERDDGTMDQN
-538 AKLAEEFEKARE
+538 KLVEGFEKARE

-555 IMLARA
+555 IMFARA
-561 VTNQTDGQIDKDIYS
+561 VTNQTDEQIDKDIYT

-583 KKKYKDLKIGDKTA
+583 KSKYKDLKIGDKTA
-597 EELLNEFRDKVERK
+597 EELLNEFRDKVERN

-625 AYQNL
+625 AYKNL
-630 GYFFSPTSD
+630 GYFFAPTSD
-639 GYVAKKLYDKDG
+639 GYVTKKLYDEDG

-708 LYNTIVGTGKILQG
+708 LYNTLVGTGKILQG
-722 NAAFIAGAAT
+722 NAAFITGAASGT
-732 GSAIGSAIAPGVG
+732 AIGSAVAPGVG

-757 TVASVLTSDGK
+757 AIVSVLTSDGK

-800 GLDDSKPTRLGQTND
+800 GIDDSKPTRLGQTND

-826 SASFMGELAIE
+826 SASFMGELFIE
-837 AIITGMAG
+837 SLITGGAG
-845 RFGEMARVGI
+845 KLGEAARAGI
-855 QRGVGTAARN
+855 QRGVGAAARN

-874 IKSLADDV
+874 IKNLADDV
-882 TRGVVKDL
+882 ARDVVKDL

-905 IKDVAKDKADDIL
+905 IKEAAKDKADDVL
-918 GATTKKAS
+918 GAATKKVS
-926 TETSVIKGLYTVPS
+926 TETSIAKGLSTVPS
-940 LDQLDDASRNIIG
+940 LDQLDDVSRNVVG

-968 IVSKLANNVDDLTD
+968 IVSKLANSVNDLTE
-982 FSYKFAKN
+982 FSYKFAKK
-990 ATRFIT
+990 ATQFIT

-1001 DSLAKAGY
+1001 DTLARAGY

-1026 QIAHLGGAAARQTYQ
+1026 QVAHLGGAAARQTYQ

-1087 ILEGEMSKDAI
+1087 ILKGEMTKDAI
-1098 KRSFSEILEISAAA
+1098 KRSFSEISEISAAA

-1128 AASGWNKARLVQ
+1128 AASGWNKARLAQ

-1151 LLDDIFHDIV
+1151 LADDIFHDIV

-1168 MDEEGNYHQVTID
+1168 MDEEGNYHQVTVD
-1181 EYFASGQILSPFIMN
+1181 EYLASGQIINPFIMN
-1196 GMQLAIGGV
+1196 GMQLAISGV
-1205 FRRIQSAAVR
+1205 FRRVQSAAVR

-1233 DYAARYKTVQKY
+1233 DYAARYKAVQKY

-1268 VADRGMQYLKDADK
+1268 VADKGMQYLNDADK
-1282 KLFEGIERDIKA
+1282 KLFEGLKRDIKA
-1294 VDKNFSKKTRAQQAE
+1294 VDKNFSKNTRAQQAE

-1315 KATDTLAQA
+1315 KATDAVAQA

-1351 ATLEDRA
+1351 STLEDRA
-1358 TISKIWDA
+1358 TIGKIWSAMVDA
-1366 MNDAAE
+1366 SE
-1372 KNRDAILGNKRL
+1372 KSRDAVLENKRL
-1384 KGFWAKQA
+1384 KDFWAKQA
-1392 EMRKLQKEAAKEA
+1392 EMRKLQKEAVKDA

-1410 GEVSVLNLESSL
+1410 GEVSVINLESSL

-1428 IDDVARRNV
+1428 IDDVARRNI
-1437 AEGVMTED
+1437 AEGAMAED

-1454 TGMLIG
+1454 AGMLIG

-1497 IKDLINAYK
+1497 IKDLVNAYK
-1506 EGKTEVTLAD
+1506 KGKTEVILAD
-1516 GSTREFNPQGFS
+1516 GSTKEFNPQGFS

-1543 RTVGS
+1543 RTVGN
-1548 IIGSGKKSA
+1548 IIGSGKKTT

-1579 QADLDI
+1579 QADLDVV
-1585 INTNISK
+1585 NAKISE
-1592 LEETAK
+1592 LEEAAQ
-1598 KSMTEA
+1598 KSMTDTAKIEDA
-1604 TKAEDIKTRERAK
+1604 KARARAK
-1617 KALSDISKLE
+1617 KALSDISKSE
-1627 NKIMETIGQQ
+1627 DKIMEAIGQQ
-1637 QVSAENL
+1637 QVSAESL
-1644 RKAADVLE
+1644 RKAAKVLE
-1652 QIATTGRRPAG
+1652 EIATTGRRPDG

-1681 VFNAARQ
+1681 VFNAAR
-1688 KVMQD
+1688 KRVAED
-1693 IKKVQAGEDLGTNVH
+1693 IKKVQSGEVLSANI
-1708 SGKTAPGLIGE
+1708 KNE
-1719 KIVVSSGNRVDTV
+1719 KFASSINDIDAI

-1755 MLLDNQA
+1755 MLLDNYKPTEKTLPIKEVVGNRLEEVTDFENQPTQINLKYDKNTKS
-1762 YKSSADLYEVSTAGD
+1762 YKSST
-1777 KRFSALHAKL
+1777 
-1787 NKGTK
+1787 
-1792 VMGQDVGGM
+1792 
-1801 TIEEAYQK
+1801 
-1809 VMKKSGKN
+1809 
-1817 LAAAADSPIGEMI
+1817 
-1830 ARGKAADL
+1830 
-1838 TTKTYSGKISPDENT
+1838 
-1853 VFVFG
+1853 
-1858 SNLEGRHG
+1858 
-1866 AGAAKFAKEHFG
+1866 
-1878 AVYGQSEG
+1878 
-1886 LQGNSYAIPT
+1886 
-1896 KDLRV
+1896 
-1901 KKDGGKRSVS
+1901 
-1911 PEKITESIKKMY
+1911 
-1923 EIAAENPNKQ
+1923 
-1933 FKVAY
+1933 
-1938 ASDNNLNGYSLK
+1938 
-1950 EMASMFRNAGSV
+1950 
-1962 PENVYF
+1962 
-1968 SKPMA
+1968 
-1973 NLINRVNVDNAYYN
+1973 
-1987 AYKGLWGAWVE
+1987 
-1998 QNPKLAE
+1998 
-2005 ELKTLAKDKQLNDKF
+2005 
-2020 AKTGNNQARA
+2020 
-2030 LGELLGLDYKKIK
+2030 LGELSKLDMDNATTK
-2043 EDGLKIIPN
+2043 
-2052 KKIDAKA
+2052 AKVDR
-2059 EGKGMISNKYIGYG
+2059 ELTRLISNDY
-2073 EPDSS
+2073 
-2078 TAAYAKQA
+2078 
-2086 GKMANTGE
+2086 
-2094 YYPGD
+2094 
-2099 VVFVSVQGAKD
+2099 
-2110 AGNAAALRAKTI
+2110 
-2122 KEALFAI
+2122 
-2129 DQGATIITDS
+2129 
-2139 ANYIFG
+2139 
-2145 KNSYNIGEQQL
+2145 NS
-2156 YNAMREAGYHYQDIT
+2156 
-2171 LPTGQKAGAW
+2171 
-2181 THSSYE
+2181 
-2187 GELDIFKDQFTIK
+2187 
-2200 VGKKNLSLDELS
+2200 
-2212 NIDLDSPGVKN
+2212 
-2223 DVTRALT
+2223 
-2230 DMIANNADVASD
+2230 SD

-2290 VDRLL
+2290 VDRIL
-2295 PDKDLYKTAIDTKL
+2295 PDKDLYRTAVDTKL
-2309 VNKLNNLGRDG
+2309 VNKLNNLSRDG
-2320 ITLSQLKKSLLNKIA
+2320 ITLSQLKESILNKIA
-2335 SEKTAG
+2335 SERLAG
-2341 NSIDDLVTAYKVL
+2341 NSIDDLVTAYEVL
-2354 GLAEDAGIRAVGTGK
+2354 DLADDAGVRATGTGS
-2369 YEPGKLQDMLFED
+2369 YESGRLKDMLFED

-2401 NKVDT
+2401 NKIDT
-2406 SDMYSQD
+2406 SDMYAQD
-2413 FDPEGLMIN
+2413 FNPESLMAN

-2440 SIYDMVR
+2440 SIYNMVR

-2461 LKTTASVINKLT
+2461 LKTTASVLNKLT

-2499 TIREEINNAVNEL
+2499 TIRDEINKAVNEL
-2512 AKKDKETKKLIEAEA
+2512 ASKDKETKKLIESEA

-2563 YSTNPAKYNAIA
+2563 YSESPAKYNAIA
-2575 ASLRNNEAGL
+2575 AAIRNNEAGL
-2585 ANTVRAMNA
+2585 ANTVRAMKA
-2594 AGVPDAQSILG
+2594 EGVPDAQSILG

-2647 DIKNLDEKLSEM
+2647 NTKNLDEKLSEM
-2659 KSKIGNVNSYGDI
+2659 KSKISDVNSYGDI

-2810 LFDGLEID
+2810 MFDGLEID

-2892 DSKTEKLSNAKVDVD
+2892 DSKTEKLSNAKVGVT
-2907 DGTGKIKQQ
+2907 DGAGKLKQQ
-2916 SLKSVVEDA
+2916 SLKSVVEDT
-2925 QDVNYKRYLSKEDYA
+2925 QDINYKKYLSKKDYA
-2940 KYQELKKSRGQ
+2940 EYQELKKNQSQ

-2958 KAEVYHALT
+2958 KAEVYHSLT

-3014 RKSNLATKKN
+3014 RKGNLATKKN
-3024 WGSYRIDPTVLPSS
+3024 WGNYRIDPTALPSS
-3038 MDKESAELTVAN
+3038 MDKKSAELTVAN
-3050 LLKFAKEAREATGLN
+3050 LLKFAKEARGAAGLN

-3096 GFAAKVSTFPNWV
+3096 GFAAKVSAFPNWV

-3133 LEDPAKAVAFAKMLA
+3133 LEDPTKAVAFAKMLA
-3148 DMRNSKAALNSIIS
+3148 DMRNSKTALNSIIS

-3177 SIVTDLYPVMSR
+3177 SIVTDLYPVMSK

-3200 TFANKILDRGNNAQA
+3200 TFANKILDRGNSAQA
-3215 YSRFPKGFRANIKQD
+3215 YSRFPKGFRENLKQD

-3235 ETPTFA
+3235 ETPTFT

-3321 VGQTTGE
+3321 VGQITGE
-3328 GTPTT
+3328 GTPIT

-3349 TFVNRFVQGFKE
+3349 TFVNRFVQGFRE
-3361 MASLPKMIKH
+3361 MASLPKMLRN
-3371 QLSQSASLD
+3371 QLSQSASLA
-3380 DVTSDLTKVG
+3380 DVTSDMTKVG
-3390 QIRGAISLIGIS
+3390 QIEGVVSLIGIS

-3449 NSGQLDLSKGVDW
+3449 NSGKLDLGKGIDW
-3462 GHNVFGMSV
+3462 GHSVFGMSV

-3499 AFNGGTDSYKA
+3499 AFNGSTDSYKA
-3510 PQRGLPFLPTNGVIN
+3510 PQRGLPFLPTNGVVN

-3570 YLPDGSENP
+3570 YLPDGSVNP

-3607 RWVKGGNNRVK
+3607 RWVKGGDNMVK

-3661 QKLATGARTE
+3661 QKLASGARTE
-3671 MNTIVKNTLD
+3671 MNTVVKNTLD

-3690 IKHATSTE
+3690 IKHATNT
-3698 DKDKAYA
+3698 DTKDKAYA

-3718 SKKYGYVLGKNQE
+3718 SKKYGYILGKNQE
-3731 LVASMTRMLTAMTSG
+3731 LVASMTRLVTAMTSG
-3746 EYDDNMAYVQD
+3746 EYDDNMAYVQNA
-3757 TYWKA
+3757 YWKA
-3762 SKIAQIESGANLF
+3762 SKIAQIESGTNLF
-3775 LKDSDLDDWLANGG
+3775 LNDSDLDDWLANGG

-3795 EEKERRSQAYNQ
+3795 EEKNRRSQAYNQ

-3824 KPEYLAGSSYED
+3824 NPEYLAGSSYED

-3866 KEMKSYYENMIN
+3866 KEMKAYYENMIA

-3888 YAETYNGY
+3888 YAETYNGH

-3903 ALADNKLDATVL
+3903 ALANNKLDATIL

-3943 KSPKTSYL
+3943 KSPRTSYL
-3951 KDLFEVGYKSRAKL
+3951 KDLFEVGYRSRAKL

-3998 RNVRNGSLY
+3998 KNVKNGSLY